1 NNKGFVT
8 MVSKRK
14 LSKVDASEE
23 SFKTDLPSRCLE
35 IKKSRISDK
44 ENASAFYGLED
55 EGVFE
60 ELLRTSGIVLKAG
73 EGQNEIAVDQ
83 MAFQKKLCLALEKH
97 PTYPAVVKQFI
108 SGLESHIK
116 DRNQFKNCLLPCTPV
131 RTEGSRN
138 LVHSYCESLI
148 KLLLGIKILQ
158 PAVITLLL
166 EKIPEFFF
174 DIVGTFGTN
183 FPRLIVNQFKWLDR
197 LLDSQDLVRKLMQMV
212 SVSPV
217 PIQHDIIT
225 SLPEILEDS
234 QQSEVAR
241 ELSCLLKQ
249 GRRLT
254 VPVLDALSRLDL
266 DAELVAEVR
275 QSAMT
280 IVPSV
285 KLEDLP
291 VVVKFILQN
300 VKAADAVEV
309 ISDLRKSLDLS
320 SCVLPLQIHSSQKK
334 IKSQVQASSSLSQV
348 TTSQNCVKLL
358 FDVIKLAV
366 RFQKDV
372 SEAWIKAIE
381 NSTSVSDH
389 KVLDLIVL
397 LLIHSTNTRNRK
409 QTEKVL
415 RSKIR
420 LGCMPEQLMQNAFQ
434 NHSTVI
440 KDFFPSILA
449 LAQTFLHSAHPAVVS
464 FGSCM
469 YKQAF
474 AAFDSYC
481 QQEVVAALVTHVCSG
496 AETELDISLDVL
508 TDLVVLHTSLLMRYA
523 TFVKTILDS
532 TQKLNPCQIRK
543 LFYILSTL
551 AFSQKQ
557 EGSYIQDDMHMVI
570 RKWLSSTVP
579 NHKQMGI
586 IGAVSMI
593 GSVALKSFWRENLV
607 CVMGFASLESCAT
620 TARLSIASRNEG
632 DAASLERPELNSE
645 RDGQLSTLL
654 DLVGFCC
661 EQTPEVL
668 ALYYDEF
675 ASLIEKQKGNL
686 DLKLLDEF
694 GKSLVEDFPSDFVVD
709 LSPTVHGSFLF
720 PVKSLY
726 NLDEDQSQ
734 EAIAIN
740 LLPLVS
746 QSELGKVTAEASN
759 QSKRAVSPLCLSPC
773 FRLLRLYTA
782 EQNSG
787 SLEEID
793 ALLGCPL
800 YLTDLEAE
808 GKLDS
813 LSKQER
819 EFLCSLL
826 FYALNWF
833 REIVNAFCQ
842 QEDAEMKGKVLIRL
856 QNITELQNVLGKCLA
871 ATPGYVP
878 PPAAFDSE
886 APEAVPSINA
896 AGPARKR
903 SGRKKKADSSKAGS
917 ADRSQAEDS
926 SEGNQPDTELSELD
940 KTAADREAGNPLA
953 QLQSYRPYFRELDLE
968 VFTVLHCGLLT
979 KSVLD
984 TEMHTEAREVVQLGP
999 AELCFLLDDL
1009 CWKLEHVLPSGST
1022 RRVPFLKARTA
1033 AGYGSR
1039 PGLRQSTSGASRP
1052 LLRRPGSFHLLVK
1065 WKCDTQLCA
1074 RAALALSK
1082 ERGNKDVGFSHL
1094 CQRSPKEV
1102 AMCVIDL
1109 LKPLCKHMENMHNY
1123 FQAAVQNQGAEDEPG
1138 VNIQEH
1144 QLMSSCYQ
1152 LLLLTFRSLFAWN
1165 GFSQHENTDLL
1176 RSALQVLADR
1186 LKPGETEFLLLEELI
1201 SESFQYL
1208 LNFQQS
1214 VPSFHCAHI
1223 LTQLLI
1229 AIAEKP
1235 MSGWKKEKMAS
1246 LAKQFLCQSWVK
1258 PSGDQEKGSQ
1268 FNSALHT
1275 LLCVYLEHTDNILKA
1290 IEEISSVGV
1299 PELMNSAKD
1308 GCSST
1313 YPTLSRQTFPV
1324 FFRVMMAQL
1333 ESSVKSI
1340 PAGKPSDSS
1349 EVQLEK
1355 LLRWNI
1361 AVRNF
1366 HILINLVK
1374 VFDSRPV
1381 LSICLKYGRLFVE
1394 AFLKL
1399 AMPLLDHSFK
1409 KHTDDVQSLLKT
1421 LQMSTRQLH
1430 HMCGHS
1436 KIHQDIGLTNH
1447 VPLLKKSL
1455 EQFVYRVK
1463 AMLAFNHC
1471 QEAFWVGILKN
1482 RDLQGEEILTQ
1493 ASEERGSDEDS
1504 AEGPAEEVAQGLRL
1518 WRAGRGGAGVQRRG

>member
-1 NNKGFVT
+1 

-14 LSKVDASEE
+14 LSKADGSEE
-23 SFKTDLPSRCLE
+23 SCKTDLPSRCLE
-35 IKKSRISDK
+35 TKKSRISDK
-44 ENASAFYGLED
+44 ENASAFCGLEN

-97 PTYPAVVKQFI
+97 PTYPAVVEQFI

-116 DRNQFKNCLLPCTPV
+116 DRNQFKNCLLPCTPA

-158 PAVITLLL
+158 PGVITLLL

-197 LLDSQDLVRKLMQMV
+197 LLDSQDLVKKLMQMV

-254 VPVLDALSRLDL
+254 VPILDALSRLDL

-275 QSAMT
+275 QSAMA

-309 ISDLRKSLDLS
+309 ISDLRQSLDLS

-409 QTEKVL
+409 QAEKVL

-420 LGCMPEQLMQNAFQ
+420 LGCMPEQLLQNAFQ

-481 QQEVVAALVTHVCSG
+481 QQEVVTALVTHVCVGSE
-496 AETELDISLDVL
+496 AELDISLDVL
-508 TDLVVLHTSLLMRYA
+508 TDLVVQHTSLLMRYA

-593 GSVALKSFWRENLV
+593 GSVALKR
-607 CVMGFASLESCAT
+607 T
-620 TARLSIASRNEG
+620 EG
-632 DAASLERPELNSE
+632 DAASQERPELNSE

-654 DLVGFCC
+654 ELVGFCC

-686 DLKLLDEF
+686 DLQLLDEF

-746 QSELGKVTAEASN
+746 QSELGKVTDGASN
-759 QSKRAVSPLCLSPC
+759 QSKRAVSPMCLSPC

-787 SLEEID
+787 
-793 ALLGCPL
+793 
-800 YLTDLEAE
+800 
-808 GKLDS
+808 
-813 LSKQER
+813 
-819 EFLCSLL
+819 
-826 FYALNWF
+826 
-833 REIVNAFCQ
+833 
-842 QEDAEMKGKVLIRL
+842 
-856 QNITELQNVLGKCLA
+856 
-871 ATPGYVP
+871 
-878 PPAAFDSE
+878 
-886 APEAVPSINA
+886 
-896 AGPARKR
+896 
-903 SGRKKKADSSKAGS
+903 
-917 ADRSQAEDS
+917 
-926 SEGNQPDTELSELD
+926 
-940 KTAADREAGNPLA
+940 
-953 QLQSYRPYFRELDLE
+953 
-968 VFTVLHCGLLT
+968 
-979 KSVLD
+979 
-984 TEMHTEAREVVQLGP
+984 
-999 AELCFLLDDL
+999 
-1009 CWKLEHVLPSGST
+1009 
-1022 RRVPFLKARTA
+1022 
-1033 AGYGSR
+1033 
-1039 PGLRQSTSGASRP
+1039 
-1052 LLRRPGSFHLLVK
+1052 
-1065 WKCDTQLCA
+1065 
-1074 RAALALSK
+1074 
-1082 ERGNKDVGFSHL
+1082 
-1094 CQRSPKEV
+1094 
-1102 AMCVIDL
+1102 
-1109 LKPLCKHMENMHNY
+1109 
-1123 FQAAVQNQGAEDEPG
+1123 
-1138 VNIQEH
+1138 
-1144 QLMSSCYQ
+1144 
-1152 LLLLTFRSLFAWN
+1152 
-1165 GFSQHENTDLL
+1165 
-1176 RSALQVLADR
+1176 
-1186 LKPGETEFLLLEELI
+1186 
-1201 SESFQYL
+1201 
-1208 LNFQQS
+1208 
-1214 VPSFHCAHI
+1214 
-1223 LTQLLI
+1223 
-1229 AIAEKP
+1229 
-1235 MSGWKKEKMAS
+1235 
-1246 LAKQFLCQSWVK
+1246 
-1258 PSGDQEKGSQ
+1258 
-1268 FNSALHT
+1268 
-1275 LLCVYLEHTDNILKA
+1275 
-1290 IEEISSVGV
+1290 
-1299 PELMNSAKD
+1299 
-1308 GCSST
+1308 
-1313 YPTLSRQTFPV
+1313 
-1324 FFRVMMAQL
+1324 
-1333 ESSVKSI
+1333 
-1340 PAGKPSDSS
+1340 
-1349 EVQLEK
+1349 
-1355 LLRWNI
+1355 
-1361 AVRNF
+1361 
-1366 HILINLVK
+1366 
-1374 VFDSRPV
+1374 
-1381 LSICLKYGRLFVE
+1381 
-1394 AFLKL
+1394 
-1399 AMPLLDHSFK
+1399 
-1409 KHTDDVQSLLKT
+1409 
-1421 LQMSTRQLH
+1421 
-1430 HMCGHS
+1430 
-1436 KIHQDIGLTNH
+1436 
-1447 VPLLKKSL
+1447 
-1455 EQFVYRVK
+1455 
-1463 AMLAFNHC
+1463 
-1471 QEAFWVGILKN
+1471 
-1482 RDLQGEEILTQ
+1482 
-1493 ASEERGSDEDS
+1493 
-1504 AEGPAEEVAQGLRL
+1504 
-1518 WRAGRGGAGVQRRG
+1518 

>member
-1 NNKGFVT
+1 

-14 LSKVDASEE
+14 LSKADASGENCQ
-23 SFKTDLPSRCLE
+23 TDLPSRCSE
-35 IKKSRISDK
+35 TKKSRISEK
-44 ENASAFYGLED
+44 EKASALSGVEN

-83 MAFQKKLCLALEKH
+83 MAFQKKLGLALEKH
-97 PTYPAVVKQFI
+97 PAYPGVVKQFI

-116 DRNQFKNCLLPCTPV
+116 DRNQFKNCLLPCTPIW
-131 RTEGSRN
+131 TEGLRT
-138 LVHSYCESLI
+138 LTHSYCESLI

-197 LLDSQDLVRKLMQMV
+197 LLDSQDLVKKLMQMV

-225 SLPEILEDS
+225 SLPEIVEDS
-234 QQSEVAR
+234 QKSEVAR

-254 VPVLDALSRLDL
+254 VPILDALSRLDL
-266 DAELVAEVR
+266 DADLLAEVR

-291 VVVKFILQN
+291 VVVKFILHN

-320 SCVLPLQIHSSQKK
+320 SCVLPLQIPGSQKK
-334 IKSQVQASSSLSQV
+334 LKSQVQASSSMSQE
-348 TTSQNCVKLL
+348 TISQNCVKLL

-366 RFQKDV
+366 KFQKDV

-397 LLIHSTNTRNRK
+397 LLIHSTNTKNRK

-420 LGCMPEQLMQNAFQ
+420 LGCVPEQMMQNAFQ
-434 NHSTVI
+434 NHSMVI

-449 LAQTFLHSAHPAVVS
+449 LAQTFLHSAQPAIVS

-481 QQEVVAALVTHVCSG
+481 QQEVVTALMTHVCSG
-496 AETELDISLDVL
+496 NETELDISLDVL
-508 TDLVVLHTSLLMRYA
+508 TDLVMLHTSLLMRYT

-551 AFSQKQ
+551 AFSQRQ
-557 EGSYIQDDMHMVI
+557 EGSYIQDDMHMMI

-586 IGAVSMI
+586 IGAVAMI
-593 GSVALKSFWRENLV
+593 GSVALK
-607 CVMGFASLESCAT
+607 
-620 TARLSIASRNEG
+620 RNEG
-632 DAASLERPELNSE
+632 DGSSLERPELNSE

-661 EQTPEVL
+661 KQTPEVL
-668 ALYYDEF
+668 ALYYDEL
-675 ASLIEKQKGNL
+675 AGLIEKQRGNL
-686 DLKLLDEF
+686 DLQLLDEF
-694 GKSLVEDFPSDFVVD
+694 GNSLVEDFPTDFVVD
-709 LSPTVHGSFLF
+709 LSPTVDGSFLF

-726 NLDEDQSQ
+726 NLDEDESQ
-734 EAIAIN
+734 GAIAIN

-746 QSELGKVTAEASN
+746 QSELGRVTDGMSN
-759 QSKRAVSPLCLSPC
+759 QSKRVVSPMCLSPC
-773 FRLLRLYTA
+773 FRLLRLYTG

-800 YLTDLEAE
+800 YLTDLEVE

-833 REIVNAFCQ
+833 REVVNAFCQ
-842 QEDAEMKGKVLIRL
+842 QQDAEMKGKVLTRL

-878 PPAAFDSE
+878 PPATFDSE
-886 APEAVPSINA
+886 ALEAVPSINA
-896 AGPARKR
+896 AGPVRKR
-903 SGRKKKADSSKAGS
+903 NGRKKKTDGSKASS
-917 ADRSQAEDS
+917 ADRSQADDS
-926 SEGNQPDTELSELD
+926 SEGNQPDTELSELE
-940 KTAADREAGNPLA
+940 KAAAEREAGNPLV

-1009 CWKLEHVLPSGST
+1009 CWKLEHVLTLGST
-1022 RRVPFLKARTA
+1022 RRVPF
-1033 AGYGSR
+1033 
-1039 PGLRQSTSGASRP
+1039 P
-1052 LLRRPGSFHLLVK
+1052 
-1065 WKCDTQLCA
+1065 
-1074 RAALALSK
+1074 K
-1082 ERGNKDVGFSHL
+1082 ERGYKDIGFSHL

-1102 AMCVIDL
+1102 AMCVIKL
-1109 LKPLCKHMENMHNY
+1109 LKPLCNHMENMHNY
-1123 FQAAVQNQGAEDEPG
+1123 FQAVVIQNRGVEDDSG
-1138 VNIQEH
+1138 VNTQEH

-1152 LLLLTFRSLFAWN
+1152 QLLLTFRSLFAWN

-1186 LKPGETEFLLLEELI
+1186 LKPGETEFLPLEELI
-1201 SESFQYL
+1201 SESFHYL

-1214 VPSFHCAHI
+1214 VPSFYCAFI

-1229 AIAEKP
+1229 AVAEKP
-1235 MSGWKKEKMAS
+1235 MAGWKKEKMAS
-1246 LAKQFLCQSWVK
+1246 LSKQFLCQSWVK
-1258 PSGDQEKGSQ
+1258 PSGDREKGSQ

-1299 PELMNSAKD
+1299 PELINSAKD

-1349 EVQLEK
+1349 EAQLEK
-1355 LLRWNI
+1355 LLQWNI

-1366 HILINLVK
+1366 HILVNLVK

-1381 LSICLKYGRLFVE
+1381 LSTCLKYGRFFVE

-1399 AMPLLDHSFK
+1399 AMPLLDYSFK
-1409 KHTDDVQSLLKT
+1409 KHRDDVQSLLKT
-1421 LQMSTRQLH
+1421 LQLSTRQLH

-1436 KIHQDIGLTNH
+1436 KIHQDIALTNH
-1447 VPLLKKSL
+1447 VPLLRKSL

-1463 AMLAFNHC
+1463 AMLVFNHC

-1482 RDLQGEEILTQ
+1482 RDLQGEEILSQ
-1493 ASEERGSDEDS
+1493 ASEERDSGEEDS
-1504 AEGPAEEVAQGLRL
+1504 ADSPAEEPSGS
-1518 WRAGRGGAGVQRRG
+1518 GTDGSDGDGAAEPGFSAADP

>member
-1 NNKGFVT
+1 

-14 LSKVDASEE
+14 LSKADASGE
-23 SFKTDLPSRCLE
+23 SCKTDLASRCSE
-35 IKKSRISDK
+35 TKKSRISDK
-44 ENASAFYGLED
+44 EKSSAHGGVEN

-60 ELLRTSGIVLKAG
+60 ELLRTSGIILKAG

-97 PTYPAVVKQFI
+97 PTYPGVVKQFI

-116 DRNQFKNCLLPCTPV
+116 DRNQFKNCLLPCTPI
-131 RTEGSRN
+131 RTEGSRT

-254 VPVLDALSRLDL
+254 VPILDALSRLDL
-266 DAELVAEVR
+266 DAGLLAEVR

-291 VVVKFILQN
+291 VVVKFILHN

-320 SCVLPLQIHSSQKK
+320 SCVLPLQILGSQKK
-334 IKSQVQASSSLSQV
+334 LKSQVQASSSMSQV

-397 LLIHSTNTRNRK
+397 LLIHSTNTKNRK

-434 NHSTVI
+434 NHSLVI

-449 LAQTFLHSAHPAVVS
+449 LAQTFLHSAHPAIVS

-481 QQEVVAALVTHVCSG
+481 QQEVVTALVTHVCSG
-496 AETELDISLDVL
+496 NETELDISLDVL
-508 TDLVVLHTSLLMRYA
+508 TDLVILHTSLLMRYA

-551 AFSQKQ
+551 AFSQRQ

-586 IGAVSMI
+586 IGAVTMI
-593 GSVALKSFWRENLV
+593 GSVALK
-607 CVMGFASLESCAT
+607 
-620 TARLSIASRNEG
+620 RNEG
-632 DAASLERPELNSE
+632 DGSSLERPELNSE

-661 EQTPEVL
+661 EQKPEVL
-668 ALYYDEF
+668 ALYYDEL

-686 DLKLLDEF
+686 DLQLLDEF

-709 LSPTVHGSFLF
+709 LSPTVDGSFLF

-726 NLDEDQSQ
+726 NLDEDESQ
-734 EAIAIN
+734 GAIAIN

-746 QSELGKVTAEASN
+746 QSELGRVTDGMGN
-759 QSKRAVSPLCLSPC
+759 QSKRVVSPICLSPC
-773 FRLLRLYTA
+773 FRLLRLYTG

-800 YLTDLEAE
+800 YLTDLEVE

-833 REIVNAFCQ
+833 REVVNAFCQ
-842 QEDAEMKGKVLIRL
+842 QQDAEMKGKVLTRL

-878 PPAAFDSE
+878 PPATFDSE
-886 APEAVPSINA
+886 ALEAVLSINA
-896 AGPARKR
+896 VGPVRKR
-903 SGRKKKADSSKAGS
+903 NGRKKKSDGSKAGS
-917 ADRSQAEDS
+917 ADRSQADDS
-926 SEGNQPDTELSELD
+926 SEGNQPDIELSELE
-940 KTAADREAGNPLA
+940 KTAAEREAGNPLA

-1009 CWKLEHVLPSGST
+1009 CWKLEHVLTPGST
-1022 RRVPFLKARTA
+1022 RRVPFPKASTA
-1033 AGYGSR
+1033 A
-1039 PGLRQSTSGASRP
+1039 AN
-1052 LLRRPGSFHLLVK
+1052 
-1065 WKCDTQLCA
+1065 
-1074 RAALALSK
+1074 
-1082 ERGNKDVGFSHL
+1082 ERGYKDIGFSHL

-1102 AMCVIDL
+1102 AMSVVKL
-1109 LKPLCKHMENMHNY
+1109 LKPLCNHMENMHNY
-1123 FQAAVQNQGAEDEPG
+1123 FQVMVTQNRDVEDEPG

-1152 LLLLTFRSLFAWN
+1152 QLLLTFRSLFAWN

-1201 SESFQYL
+1201 SESFHYL

-1214 VPSFHCAHI
+1214 VPSFHCAFI

-1235 MSGWKKEKMAS
+1235 MAGWKKEKMAS

-1258 PSGDQEKGSQ
+1258 PSGDREKGSQ

-1299 PELMNSAKD
+1299 PELINSAKD

-1333 ESSVKSI
+1333 ESSMKSI

-1366 HILINLVK
+1366 HILVNLVK

-1394 AFLKL
+1394 VFLKL
-1399 AMPLLDHSFK
+1399 AMPLLDYSFK
-1409 KHTDDVQSLLKT
+1409 KHRDDVQSLLKT
-1421 LQMSTRQLH
+1421 LQLSTRQLH

-1436 KIHQDIGLTNH
+1436 KIRQDIGLTNH

-1482 RDLQGEEILTQ
+1482 RDLQ
-1493 ASEERGSDEDS
+1493 
-1504 AEGPAEEVAQGLRL
+1504 
-1518 WRAGRGGAGVQRRG
+1518 

>member
-1 NNKGFVT
+1 
-8 MVSKRK
+8 MISKRK
-14 LSKVDASEE
+14 LSKPDVPGE
-23 SFKTDLPSRCLE
+23 SCKTDLPSRCSE
-35 IKKSRISDK
+35 TKKSRISDK
-44 ENASAFYGLED
+44 EKASAHGGVEN

-73 EGQNEIAVDQ
+73 EGQNEIAVDH
-83 MAFQKKLCLALEKH
+83 MAFQKNLCLALEKH
-97 PTYPAVVKQFI
+97 PTYPGIVKQFI

-116 DRNQFKNCLLPCTPV
+116 DRNQFKNCLLPCAPI
-131 RTEGSRN
+131 RTEGSRT

-148 KLLLGIKILQ
+148 KLLLGIEILQ

-174 DIVGTFGTN
+174 DVVGTFGTN
-183 FPRLIVNQFKWLDR
+183 FPWLIVNQFKWLDR
-197 LLDSQDLVRKLMQMV
+197 LLDSQDLVKKLMQMV

-234 QQSEVAR
+234 QQSEVAK

-254 VPVLDALSRLDL
+254 APILDALSRLDL
-266 DAELVAEVR
+266 DAVLLAEVR

-291 VVVKFILQN
+291 VVVKFILQT
-300 VKAADAVEV
+300 VKAAEAVEV

-320 SCVLPLQIHSSQKK
+320 SCVLPLQILGSQKK
-334 IKSQVQASSSLSQV
+334 LKSQVQASSSMSQV

-358 FDVIKLAV
+358 FDVIKLAM

-397 LLIHSTNTRNRK
+397 LLIHSTNTKNRK
-409 QTEKVL
+409 QTEKIL

-420 LGCMPEQLMQNAFQ
+420 LGCMPEQLLQNAFQ
-434 NHSTVI
+434 NHSMVI

-449 LAQTFLHSAHPAVVS
+449 LAQTFLHSAHPAIVS

-481 QQEVVAALVTHVCSG
+481 QQEVVTALVTHVCSG
-496 AETELDISLDVL
+496 NETELDISLDVL

-523 TFVKTILDS
+523 TFVKTILDF

-543 LFYILSTL
+543 LFNILSTL
-551 AFSQKQ
+551 AFSQRQ

-570 RKWLSSTVP
+570 RKWLSSTAP

-586 IGAVSMI
+586 IGAVTMI
-593 GSVALKSFWRENLV
+593 GSVALK
-607 CVMGFASLESCAT
+607 
-620 TARLSIASRNEG
+620 RNER
-632 DAASLERPELNSE
+632 DDSSLERPDMNSE
-645 RDGQLSTLL
+645 CDGQLSTLL

-668 ALYYDEF
+668 ALYYDEL

-686 DLKLLDEF
+686 DLQLLEEF
-694 GKSLVEDFPSDFVVD
+694 GKSLVEHFPSDFVVD
-709 LSPTVHGSFLF
+709 LNPIMDGSFLL

-726 NLDEDQSQ
+726 NLDEDESQ
-734 EAIAIN
+734 GAIAIN
-740 LLPLVS
+740 LLPLLS
-746 QSELGKVTAEASN
+746 QSELGSLTGGTSN
-759 QSKRAVSPLCLSPC
+759 QNKRVVSPICLSPC
-773 FRLLRLYTA
+773 FRLLRLYTG

-800 YLTDLEAE
+800 YLTDLEVE

-826 FYALNWF
+826 FFALNWF
-833 REIVNAFCQ
+833 REVVNAFCQ
-842 QEDAEMKGKVLIRL
+842 QQDAEMKGKVLIRL
-856 QNITELQNVLGKCLA
+856 QNITELQTVLGKCLA

-878 PPAAFDSE
+878 PPASFDSE
-886 APEAVPSINA
+886 APEAVPSINTVGA
-896 AGPARKR
+896 VRKR
-903 SGRKKKADSSKAGS
+903 NGRKRKADSSKAGS
-917 ADRSQAEDS
+917 ADRSQADDS
-926 SEGNQPDTELSELD
+926 SEGNQPDTELSELE
-940 KTAADREAGNPLA
+940 KTAAEREAGNPLA

-999 AELCFLLDDL
+999 AELGFLLDDL
-1009 CWKLEHVLPSGST
+1009 CWKLEHVLSPVST
-1022 RRVPFLKARTA
+1022 RRVPF
-1033 AGYGSR
+1033 
-1039 PGLRQSTSGASRP
+1039 P
-1052 LLRRPGSFHLLVK
+1052 
-1065 WKCDTQLCA
+1065 
-1074 RAALALSK
+1074 K
-1082 ERGNKDVGFSHL
+1082 ERGYRNIGFSHL

-1102 AMCVIDL
+1102 AACVVKL
-1109 LKPLCKHMENMHNY
+1109 LKPLCNHMENMHNY
-1123 FQAAVQNQGAEDEPG
+1123 FQAVVQNRG
-1138 VNIQEH
+1138 VEGDPEVDIQEH

-1152 LLLLTFRSLFAWN
+1152 QLLLTFRSLFAWN
-1165 GFSQHENTDLL
+1165 GFSQHENTDLQ
-1176 RSALQVLADR
+1176 RSALQVLAER

-1214 VPSFHCAHI
+1214 VPSFHCAFI

-1229 AIAEKP
+1229 AVAEKP
-1235 MSGWKKEKMAS
+1235 MAGWKKEKMAS

-1258 PSGDQEKGSQ
+1258 PSGDREKGSQ

-1299 PELMNSAKD
+1299 PELINSPKD

-1313 YPTLSRQTFPV
+1313 FPTLSRQTFPV

-1340 PAGKPSDSS
+1340 PAGKPSDSR

-1366 HILINLVK
+1366 HILVNLVK
-1374 VFDSRPV
+1374 VFDSRPI

-1399 AMPLLDHSFK
+1399 AMPLLDYSFK
-1409 KHTDDVQSLLKT
+1409 KHRDDAQSLLKT
-1421 LQMSTRQLH
+1421 LQLSTRQLH

-1493 ASEERGSDEDS
+1493 ASEARDSEEEEDS
-1504 AEGPAEEVAQGLRL
+1504 AESPAE
-1518 WRAGRGGAGVQRRG
+1518 

>member
-1 NNKGFVT
+1 

-14 LSKVDASEE
+14 LSKGEASEE
-23 SFKTDLPSRCLE
+23 SCKTDLAKT
-35 IKKSRISDK
+35 KKSRIYDK
-44 ENASAFYGLED
+44 ENVSAHFGVEG

-116 DRNQFKNCLLPCTPV
+116 DRNQFKNCLLPCAPI

-174 DIVGTFGTN
+174 DVVGTFGTN

-197 LLDSQDLVRKLMQMV
+197 LLDSQDLIKKLMQMI

-241 ELSCLLKQ
+241 ELSGLLKQ

-254 VPVLDALSRLDL
+254 VPILDALSRLDL
-266 DAELVAEVR
+266 DAGLLAEVR
-275 QSAMT
+275 QSAMA

-309 ISDLRKSLDLS
+309 ISDLRKNLDLS
-320 SCVLPLQIHSSQKK
+320 SCVLPLQILSSQKK
-334 IKSQVQASSSLSQV
+334 IKSQVQASSSTSQV

-397 LLIHSTNTRNRK
+397 LLIHSTNTKNRK

-420 LGCMPEQLMQNAFQ
+420 LGCIPEQLMQNAFQ

-449 LAQTFLHSAHPAVVS
+449 LAQAFLHSAHPAIVS

-481 QQEVVAALVTHVCSG
+481 QQEVVTALVTHVCSG
-496 AETELDISLDVL
+496 SETELDISLEVL

-523 TFVKTILDS
+523 AFVKAILDS

-551 AFSQKQ
+551 AFSQRQ

-586 IGAVSMI
+586 IGAVTMI
-593 GSVALKSFWRENLV
+593 GSVALKR
-607 CVMGFASLESCAT
+607 T
-620 TARLSIASRNEG
+620 EG
-632 DAASLERPELNSE
+632 DGSLERPELNSE

-661 EQTPEVL
+661 EQRPEVL
-668 ALYYDEF
+668 ALYYDEL
-675 ASLIEKQKGNL
+675 ANLIEKQKGNL
-686 DLKLLDEF
+686 DLQLLDEF

-709 LSPTVHGSFLF
+709 LNPTVDGSFLF
-720 PVKSLY
+720 PVKPLY

-746 QSELGKVTAEASN
+746 QSELGRVTGGVSS
-759 QSKRAVSPLCLSPC
+759 QSKRAVSPICLSPC

-800 YLTDLEAE
+800 YLTDLEVE

-833 REIVNAFCQ
+833 REVVNAFCQ
-842 QEDAEMKGKVLIRL
+842 QQDAEMKGKVLTRL

-878 PPAAFDSE
+878 PPATFDSE
-886 APEAVPSINA
+886 APEAAPSVNA

-903 SGRKKKADSSKAGS
+903 SGRKKKADGSKASS
-917 ADRSQAEDS
+917 ADRSQVDDS
-926 SEGNQPDTELSELD
+926 SEGNQLDTELSELE
-940 KTAADREAGNPLA
+940 KSAADREAGNPLA

-1022 RRVPFLKARTA
+1022 RRVPF
-1033 AGYGSR
+1033 
-1039 PGLRQSTSGASRP
+1039 P
-1052 LLRRPGSFHLLVK
+1052 
-1065 WKCDTQLCA
+1065 
-1074 RAALALSK
+1074 K
-1082 ERGNKDVGFSHL
+1082 ERGYKDIGFSHL

-1102 AMCVIDL
+1102 AMCVVDL

-1123 FQAAVQNQGAEDEPG
+1123 FQTIAQNQGAEDELG

-1152 LLLLTFRSLFAWN
+1152 QLFLTFRSLFAWN

-1214 VPSFHCAHI
+1214 VPSFQCAHI

-1235 MSGWKKEKMAS
+1235 MAGWKREKMAS

-1258 PSGDQEKGSQ
+1258 PSGDRETGSQ

-1299 PELMNSAKD
+1299 SELMDSAKD

-1313 YPTLSRQTFPV
+1313 YPTLSRHTFPV

-1381 LSICLKYGRLFVE
+1381 LSICLKYGRQFVE

-1409 KHTDDVQSLLKT
+1409 KHRDDVQSLLKT
-1421 LQMSTRQLH
+1421 LQLSTRQLH

-1493 ASEERGSDEDS
+1493 ASEERDSDEGSEDS
-1504 AEGPAEEVAQGLRL
+1504 AAGPAEEEPSGSGTDTEADTDTEGS
-1518 WRAGRGGAGVQRRG
+1518 AGRGGAGPARP

>member
-1 NNKGFVT
+1 

-14 LSKVDASEE
+14 LSKADAPGENC
-23 SFKTDLPSRCLE
+23 KTDLPSRCPE
-35 IKKSRISDK
+35 TKKSRISDEEK
-44 ENASAFYGLED
+44 AAAHGGVEN

-60 ELLRTSGIVLKAG
+60 ELLRTSGIVLKVG

-97 PTYPAVVKQFI
+97 PTYPGVVKQFI

-116 DRNQFKNCLLPCTPV
+116 ERNQFKNCLLPCTPL
-131 RTEGSRN
+131 RTEGLRT

-174 DIVGTFGTN
+174 DTVGTFGTN
-183 FPRLIVNQFKWLDR
+183 FPRLIINQFKWLDK

-234 QQSEVAR
+234 QQSDVAR

-254 VPVLDALSRLDL
+254 VPILDALSRLDL
-266 DAELVAEVR
+266 DAGLLAEVR
-275 QSAMT
+275 QSALT

-291 VVVKFILQN
+291 VVVKFILHN

-320 SCVLPLQIHSSQKK
+320 SCVLPLQILGSQKK
-334 IKSQVQASSSLSQV
+334 LKSQVQASSSMSQV

-381 NSTSVSDH
+381 NSTSAADH

-397 LLIHSTNTRNRK
+397 LLIHSTNTKNRK
-409 QTEKVL
+409 QTEKLL

-434 NHSTVI
+434 NHSAVI

-449 LAQTFLHSAHPAVVS
+449 LAQTFLHSTHPAIVS

-481 QQEVVAALVTHVCSG
+481 QQEVVTALVTHVCSG
-496 AETELDISLDVL
+496 NESELDISLDVL
-508 TDLVVLHTSLLMRYA
+508 TDLVMVHTSLLMRYA

-551 AFSQKQ
+551 AFSQRQ

-586 IGAVSMI
+586 IGAVTMI
-593 GSVALKSFWRENLV
+593 GSVALK
-607 CVMGFASLESCAT
+607 
-620 TARLSIASRNEG
+620 RNEG
-632 DAASLERPELNSE
+632 DAGSLERPELNSE

-661 EQTPEVL
+661 EQTPEAL
-668 ALYYDEF
+668 ALYYDEL

-686 DLKLLDEF
+686 DLQLLEEF
-694 GKSLVEDFPSDFVVD
+694 GKSLVEDFPNDFVVD
-709 LSPTVHGSFLF
+709 LSPTVDGSFLF

-726 NLDEDQSQ
+726 NLDEDESQ
-734 EAIAIN
+734 GAIAIN

-746 QSELGKVTAEASN
+746 QSELGRVTDGMSN
-759 QSKRAVSPLCLSPC
+759 QSKRVVSPICLSPC
-773 FRLLRLYTA
+773 FRLLRLYTG
-782 EQNSG
+782 EQNCG

-800 YLTDLEAE
+800 YLTDLQVE

-813 LSKQER
+813 LSKRER

-833 REIVNAFCQ
+833 REVVNAFCEQ
-842 QEDAEMKGKVLIRL
+842 QDAEMKGKVLTRL

-878 PPAAFDSE
+878 PPATFDSE
-886 APEAVPSINA
+886 ALEAVPSVNA
-896 AGPARKR
+896 AGPVKKR
-903 SGRKKKADSSKAGS
+903 NGKKKKADGSKAGS
-917 ADRSQAEDS
+917 ADRSQADDS
-926 SEGNQPDTELSELD
+926 SEGNQPDTELSELE
-940 KTAADREAGNPLA
+940 KTAAEREAGNPLA

-1009 CWKLEHVLPSGST
+1009 CWKLEHVLAPGSS
-1022 RRVPFLKARTA
+1022 RRVPFPKAS
-1033 AGYGSR
+1033 Y
-1039 PGLRQSTSGASRP
+1039 
-1052 LLRRPGSFHLLVK
+1052 
-1065 WKCDTQLCA
+1065 
-1074 RAALALSK
+1074 
-1082 ERGNKDVGFSHL
+1082 KDIGFSHL

-1102 AMCVIDL
+1102 VMFVVKL
-1109 LKPLCKHMENMHNY
+1109 LRPLCTHMENMHNY
-1123 FQAAVQNQGAEDEPG
+1123 FQAVTQNQGVEDDPG

-1152 LLLLTFRSLFAWN
+1152 QLLLTFRSLFAWN

-1186 LKPGETEFLLLEELI
+1186 LKPGETEFLPLEELI
-1201 SESFQYL
+1201 SESFDYL

-1214 VPSFHCAHI
+1214 VPSFHCAFI

-1235 MSGWKKEKMAS
+1235 MAGRKKEKMAS

-1258 PSGDQEKGSQ
+1258 TSGDREKGSQ

-1275 LLCVYLEHTDNILKA
+1275 LLCVYLEHAGNILKA
-1290 IEEISSVGV
+1290 IEEIASVGV
-1299 PELMNSAKD
+1299 PELINSAKD

-1313 YPTLSRQTFPV
+1313 YPTLNRQTFPV

-1340 PAGKPSDSS
+1340 PAGKPTDSS

-1355 LLRWNI
+1355 LLWWNI

-1366 HILINLVK
+1366 HILVNLVK

-1399 AMPLLDHSFK
+1399 AMPLLDYSFK
-1409 KHTDDVQSLLKT
+1409 KHRDDVQSLLKT
-1421 LQMSTRQLH
+1421 LQLSTRQLH

-1436 KIHQDIGLTNH
+1436 KIRQDIGLTNH

-1482 RDLQGEEILTQ
+1482 RDLQ
-1493 ASEERGSDEDS
+1493 
-1504 AEGPAEEVAQGLRL
+1504 
-1518 WRAGRGGAGVQRRG
+1518 

>member
-1 NNKGFVT
+1 

-23 SFKTDLPSRCLE
+23 SCKTGLPSRCLE
-35 IKKSRISDK
+35 TKKSRGSDK
-44 ENASAFYGLED
+44 ENASAFCGLEN

-60 ELLRTSGIVLKAG
+60 ELLRTSGLVLKAG

-83 MAFQKKLCLALEKH
+83 IAFQKKLCLALEKH

-183 FPRLIVNQFKWLDR
+183 FPRLIINQFKWLDR

-254 VPVLDALSRLDL
+254 VPILDALSRLDL

-320 SCVLPLQIHSSQKK
+320 SCVLPLQIHSSQK

-481 QQEVVAALVTHVCSG
+481 QQEVVSALVTHVCSG
-496 AETELDISLDVL
+496 SETELDISLDVL

-551 AFSQKQ
+551 AFGQKQ

-593 GSVALKSFWRENLV
+593 GSVALKRTEGKSLNWIHLPYPFLHCFLSF
-607 CVMGFASLESCAT
+607 
-620 TARLSIASRNEG
+620 
-632 DAASLERPELNSE
+632 
-645 RDGQLSTLL
+645 QLSTLL

-686 DLKLLDEF
+686 DLQLLDEF

-709 LSPTVHGSFLF
+709 LSPSVHGSFLF

-734 EAIAIN
+734 DAIAIN

-746 QSELGKVTAEASN
+746 QSELGRVTAGASN

-800 YLTDLEAE
+800 YLTDLEVE

-833 REIVNAFCQ
+833 REVVNAFCQ
-842 QEDAEMKGKVLIRL
+842 QQDAEMKGKVLTRL

-878 PPAAFDSE
+878 PPATFDSE

-903 SGRKKKADSSKAGS
+903 GRKKKADGSKAGS

-940 KTAADREAGNPLA
+940 KSAADREAGNPLA

-1022 RRVPFLKARTA
+1022 RRVPFAKARAA
-1033 AGYGSR
+1033 AGYG
-1039 PGLRQSTSGASRP
+1039 
-1052 LLRRPGSFHLLVK
+1052 
-1065 WKCDTQLCA
+1065 
-1074 RAALALSK
+1074 
-1082 ERGNKDVGFSHL
+1082 GNKDIGFSHL

-1102 AMCVIDL
+1102 AICVVDL

-1123 FQAAVQNQGAEDEPG
+1123 FQTAVQNQGAEDEPG
-1138 VNIQEH
+1138 ENIQEH

-1214 VPSFHCAHI
+1214 VPSFHCAYI

-1235 MSGWKKEKMAS
+1235 MSGWKREKMAS

-1258 PSGDQEKGSQ
+1258 PSGDREKGSQ

-1308 GCSST
+1308 ACSST

-1493 ASEERGSDEDS
+1493 ASEERGSDEDEGDEDDS
-1504 AEGPAEEVAQGLRL
+1504 AEGPAEEVLQGPPSCASPR
-1518 WRAGRGGAGVQRRG
+1518 RGGRGC

>member
-1 NNKGFVT
+1 

-14 LSKVDASEE
+14 LSKADASGENCP
-23 SFKTDLPSRCLE
+23 TDVASRCSE
-35 IKKSRISDK
+35 TKKSRISDK
-44 ENASAFYGLED
+44 EKASAHGGVEN

-83 MAFQKKLCLALEKH
+83 MTFQKKLCLALEKH
-97 PTYPAVVKQFI
+97 PTYPGVVKQFI

-116 DRNQFKNCLLPCTPV
+116 DRNQFKNCLLPCTPI
-131 RTEGSRN
+131 RTEGSRT

-183 FPRLIVNQFKWLDR
+183 YPRLIINQFKWLDR
-197 LLDSQDLVRKLMQMV
+197 LLDSQDLVKKLMQMV
-212 SVSPV
+212 GVSPV

-225 SLPEILEDS
+225 NLPEILEDS

-249 GRRLT
+249 SRRLT
-254 VPVLDALSRLDL
+254 VPILDALSRLDL
-266 DAELVAEVR
+266 DAGLLAEVR

-291 VVVKFILQN
+291 VVVKFILHN

-320 SCVLPLQIHSSQKK
+320 SCVLPLQILGSQKK
-334 IKSQVQASSSLSQV
+334 LKSQVQASSSMSQV

-381 NSTSVSDH
+381 NSTAVSDH

-397 LLIHSTNTRNRK
+397 LLIHSTNTKNRK
-409 QTEKVL
+409 QAEKVL

-434 NHSTVI
+434 NHSMVI

-449 LAQTFLHSAHPAVVS
+449 LAQSFLHSAHPAIVS

-481 QQEVVAALVTHVCSG
+481 QQEVVSALVTHVCSG
-496 AETELDISLDVL
+496 NETELDISLDVL

-523 TFVKTILDS
+523 TFVKTILDY

-551 AFSQKQ
+551 AFSQRQ

-593 GSVALKSFWRENLV
+593 GSVALK
-607 CVMGFASLESCAT
+607 
-620 TARLSIASRNEG
+620 RNEG
-632 DAASLERPELNSE
+632 DGSALERPELNSE

-668 ALYYDEF
+668 ALYYDEL

-686 DLKLLDEF
+686 DLQLLDKF

-709 LSPTVHGSFLF
+709 LSPTVDGSFLF

-726 NLDEDQSQ
+726 NLDEDESQ
-734 EAIAIN
+734 GAIAIN

-746 QSELGKVTAEASN
+746 QSELGRVTDGTSS
-759 QSKRAVSPLCLSPC
+759 QSKRRVSPVCLSPS
-773 FRLLRLYTA
+773 FRLLRLYTG

-800 YLTDLEAE
+800 YLTDLEVE

-833 REIVNAFCQ
+833 REVVNAFCQ
-842 QEDAEMKGKVLIRL
+842 QQDAEMKGKVLTRL

-878 PPAAFDSE
+878 PPASFDSE
-886 APEAVPSINA
+886 ALEAVPSINA
-896 AGPARKR
+896 VGPVRKR
-903 SGRKKKADSSKAGS
+903 NGRKKKSDGSKAGS
-917 ADRSQAEDS
+917 ADRSQADDS
-926 SEGNQPDTELSELD
+926 SEGNQPDTELSELE
-940 KTAADREAGNPLA
+940 KTAAEREAGNPLA
-953 QLQSYRPYFRELDLE
+953 QLQSYRPFFRELDLE
-968 VFTVLHCGLLT
+968 LFTVLHCGLLT

-1009 CWKLEHVLPSGST
+1009 CWKLEHVLTPGST
-1022 RRVPFLKARTA
+1022 RRVPFPKAS
-1033 AGYGSR
+1033 Y
-1039 PGLRQSTSGASRP
+1039 
-1052 LLRRPGSFHLLVK
+1052 
-1065 WKCDTQLCA
+1065 
-1074 RAALALSK
+1074 
-1082 ERGNKDVGFSHL
+1082 KDIGFSHL

-1102 AMCVIDL
+1102 AVCVVKL
-1109 LKPLCKHMENMHNY
+1109 LKPLCNHMENMHNY
-1123 FQAAVQNQGAEDEPG
+1123 FQAIIQNQGVEDDPG

-1152 LLLLTFRSLFAWN
+1152 QLLLTFRSLFAWN

-1201 SESFQYL
+1201 SESFHYL

-1214 VPSFHCAHI
+1214 VPSFHCAFI

-1229 AIAEKP
+1229 SIAEKP
-1235 MSGWKKEKMAS
+1235 MAGWKKEKMAS

-1258 PSGDQEKGSQ
+1258 PGGDREKGSQ

-1299 PELMNSAKD
+1299 PELINSAKD

-1340 PAGKPSDSS
+1340 PAGKQSDSS

-1355 LLRWNI
+1355 LLQWNI

-1366 HILINLVK
+1366 HILVNLVK

-1399 AMPLLDHSFK
+1399 AMPLLDYSFK
-1409 KHTDDVQSLLKT
+1409 KHRDDVQSLLKT
-1421 LQMSTRQLH
+1421 LQLSTRQLH

-1436 KIHQDIGLTNH
+1436 KIRQDIGLTNH

-1482 RDLQGEEILTQ
+1482 RDLQ
-1493 ASEERGSDEDS
+1493 
-1504 AEGPAEEVAQGLRL
+1504 
-1518 WRAGRGGAGVQRRG
+1518 

>member
-1 NNKGFVT
+1 

-14 LSKVDASEE
+14 LSKNDAPGEIC
-23 SFKTDLPSRCLE
+23 KTDLPSRSSE
-35 IKKSRISDK
+35 PKKSRISDLEK
-44 ENASAFYGLED
+44 ASAHGGVQN

-60 ELLRTSGIVLKAG
+60 DLLRTSGIILKAG

-97 PTYPAVVKQFI
+97 PTYPGVVKQFI

-116 DRNQFKNCLLPCTPV
+116 DRSQFKNCLLPCTPV
-131 RTEGSRN
+131 RTEGSRT

-174 DIVGTFGTN
+174 DVVGTFGTN
-183 FPRLIVNQFKWLDR
+183 FPRLIINQFKWLDR
-197 LLDSQDLVRKLMQMV
+197 LLDSQDLVKKLMQMIN
-212 SVSPV
+212 VSPV

-254 VPVLDALSRLDL
+254 VPILDALSHLDL
-266 DAELVAEVR
+266 DAGLLAEVR
-275 QSAMT
+275 QSAMSV
-280 IVPSV
+280 VPSV

-291 VVVKFILQN
+291 VVVKFILQH

-320 SCVLPLQIHSSQKK
+320 SCVLPLEILSSQKK
-334 IKSQVQASSSLSQV
+334 IKSQVQASSSMSQV
-348 TTSQNCVKLL
+348 TSSQNCVKLL

-366 RFQKDV
+366 RLQKDV

-381 NSTSVSDH
+381 NCTSVSDH

-397 LLIHSTNTRNRK
+397 LLIHSTNTKNRK

-420 LGCMPEQLMQNAFQ
+420 LGCIPEQLMQNAFQ
-434 NHSTVI
+434 NHSLVI

-449 LAQTFLHSAHPAVVS
+449 LAQAFLHSAHPAVVS

-474 AAFDSYC
+474 VAFDSYC
-481 QQEVVAALVTHVCSG
+481 QQEVVSALVTHVCSG
-496 AETELDISLDVL
+496 NEAELDISLDVL
-508 TDLVVLHTSLLMRYA
+508 MALVTLHTSLLMRYA
-523 TFVKTILDS
+523 AFLKTILDS

-543 LFYILSTL
+543 LFSILSTL
-551 AFSQKQ
+551 AFSQRQ

-586 IGAVSMI
+586 IGAVTMI
-593 GSVALKSFWRENLV
+593 GSVALK
-607 CVMGFASLESCAT
+607 
-620 TARLSIASRNEG
+620 RNEG
-632 DAASLERPELNSE
+632 DGSSLERPQLHSE

-654 DLVGFCC
+654 DLVSFCC

-668 ALYYDEF
+668 ALYYDEL

-686 DLKLLDEF
+686 DLQLLEEF

-709 LSPTVHGSFLF
+709 LTPTVDGSFLF

-726 NLDEDQSQ
+726 NLDEEESQ
-734 EAIAIN
+734 GAIAIN

-746 QSELGKVTAEASN
+746 QSELGRVTDGMSN
-759 QSKRAVSPLCLSPC
+759 QSKRVVSPICLSPC
-773 FRLLRLYTA
+773 FRLLRLYTG

-800 YLTDLEAE
+800 YLTDLEVE

-833 REIVNAFCQ
+833 REVVNAFCQ
-842 QEDAEMKGKVLIRL
+842 QQDAEMKGKVLTRL
-856 QNITELQNVLGKCLA
+856 QNITELQSVLGKCLA

-878 PPAAFDSE
+878 PPATFDSE
-886 APEAVPSINA
+886 ALEAVPSINA
-896 AGPARKR
+896 VGPVRKR
-903 SGRKKKADSSKAGS
+903 SGRKTKADGSKAGS
-917 ADRSQAEDS
+917 ADRSQADDS
-926 SEGNQPDTELSELD
+926 SEGNQPDTELSEVE
-940 KTAADREAGNPLA
+940 KTAVEREAGNPLA

-984 TEMHTEAREVVQLGP
+984 SEMHTEALEVVQLGP

-1009 CWKLEHVLPSGST
+1009 CWKLEHVLTLGST
-1022 RRVPFLKARTA
+1022 RRVPFPKA
-1033 AGYGSR
+1033 S
-1039 PGLRQSTSGASRP
+1039 
-1052 LLRRPGSFHLLVK
+1052 
-1065 WKCDTQLCA
+1065 
-1074 RAALALSK
+1074 SK
-1082 ERGNKDVGFSHL
+1082 DICFSHL

-1102 AMCVIDL
+1102 ATAVVKL
-1109 LKPLCKHMENMHNY
+1109 LKPLCNHMENMHNY
-1123 FQAAVQNQGAEDEPG
+1123 FQVIVQNRDVDDDPG

-1144 QLMSSCYQ
+1144 HLMSSCYQ

-1214 VPSFHCAHI
+1214 VPSFYCASI

-1229 AIAEKP
+1229 VVAEKP
-1235 MSGWKKEKMAS
+1235 MAGWKKEKMAS

-1258 PSGDQEKGSQ
+1258 PGGDREKGSQ

-1275 LLCVYLEHTDNILKA
+1275 LLCVYLEHADNILKA

-1299 PELMNSAKD
+1299 VELMNSAKE

-1340 PAGKPSDSS
+1340 PAGKQSDSN

-1355 LLRWNI
+1355 LLQWNI

-1366 HILINLVK
+1366 HVLVNLVK

-1399 AMPLLDHSFK
+1399 AMPLLDYSFK
-1409 KHTDDVQSLLKT
+1409 KHRDDVQSLLKT
-1421 LQMSTRQLH
+1421 LQLSTRQLH

-1436 KIHQDIGLTNH
+1436 KIRQDIGLTNH

-1482 RDLQGEEILTQ
+1482 RDLQGEEIPTQ
-1493 ASEERGSDEDS
+1493 ASEARDSDSEDS
-1504 AEGPAEEVAQGLRL
+1504 AGSPAE
-1518 WRAGRGGAGVQRRG
+1518 

>member
-1 NNKGFVT
+1 

-14 LSKVDASEE
+14 LSKTDASGD
-23 SFKTDLPSRCLE
+23 SCKTDLPSRCSE
-35 IKKSRISDK
+35 TKKSRISDK
-44 ENASAFYGLED
+44 EKASAHGGMED

-60 ELLRTSGIVLKAG
+60 ELLRTSGIILKAG

-97 PTYPAVVKQFI
+97 PTYPGVVKEFV

-116 DRNQFKNCLLPCTPV
+116 DRNQFKNCLLPCTPM
-131 RTEGSRN
+131 RTEGSRT

-183 FPRLIVNQFKWLDR
+183 FPRLIVNQFKWLDK
-197 LLDSQDLVRKLMQMV
+197 LLDSQDLVNKLMQMV
-212 SVSPV
+212 SVCPV

-254 VPVLDALSRLDL
+254 VPILDALSRLDL
-266 DAELVAEVR
+266 DAALLVEVR

-291 VVVKFILQN
+291 VVVKFILHN

-320 SCVLPLQIHSSQKK
+320 SCVLPLQIRGSQKQL
-334 IKSQVQASSSLSQV
+334 KSQVQASSSMSQV

-397 LLIHSTNTRNRK
+397 LLIHSTNTKNRK

-434 NHSTVI
+434 NHSMVI

-449 LAQTFLHSAHPAVVS
+449 LAQTFLHSAHPAIVS

-481 QQEVVAALVTHVCSG
+481 QQEVVTALVTHVCSG
-496 AETELDISLDVL
+496 NETELDISLDVL
-508 TDLVVLHTSLLMRYA
+508 TDLVLLHTSLLMRYA

-551 AFSQKQ
+551 AFSQRQ

-586 IGAVSMI
+586 IGAVTMI
-593 GSVALKSFWRENLV
+593 GSVALK
-607 CVMGFASLESCAT
+607 
-620 TARLSIASRNEG
+620 RNEG
-632 DAASLERPELNSE
+632 DGSSLERPELNSE

-668 ALYYDEF
+668 ALYYDEL

-686 DLKLLDEF
+686 DLQLLDEF

-709 LSPTVHGSFLF
+709 LNPTVDGSFLF

-726 NLDEDQSQ
+726 NLDEDESQ
-734 EAIAIN
+734 GAIAIN

-746 QSELGKVTAEASN
+746 QSELGRVTDAMSN
-759 QSKRAVSPLCLSPC
+759 QSKRVVSPICLSPC
-773 FRLLRLYTA
+773 FRLLRLYTG

-800 YLTDLEAE
+800 YLTDLEIE

-833 REIVNAFCQ
+833 REVVNAFCQ
-842 QEDAEMKGKVLIRL
+842 QQDAEMKGKVLTRL

-878 PPAAFDSE
+878 PPATFDSE
-886 APEAVPSINA
+886 ALEAVLSVNA
-896 AGPARKR
+896 VGPVRKKN
-903 SGRKKKADSSKAGS
+903 GRKKKTDGSKAGS
-917 ADRSQAEDS
+917 ADHSQADDS
-926 SEGNQPDTELSELD
+926 SEGNQPDTELSELE
-940 KTAADREAGNPLA
+940 KTAAEREAGNPLA
-953 QLQSYRPYFRELDLE
+953 QLQSYRLYFRELDLE

-1009 CWKLEHVLPSGST
+1009 CWKLEHVLT
-1022 RRVPFLKARTA
+1022 
-1033 AGYGSR
+1033 
-1039 PGLRQSTSGASRP
+1039 
-1052 LLRRPGSFHLLVK
+1052 PGS
-1065 WKCDTQLCA
+1065 A
-1074 RAALALSK
+1074 RRAPFPKASY
-1082 ERGNKDVGFSHL
+1082 KDIGFSHL

-1102 AMCVIDL
+1102 AMCVVKL
-1109 LKPLCKHMENMHNY
+1109 LKPLCNHMENMHNY
-1123 FQAAVQNQGAEDEPG
+1123 FQVIVIQNRGVEDEPG

-1144 QLMSSCYQ
+1144 QLMCSCYQ
-1152 LLLLTFRSLFAWN
+1152 QLLLTFRSLFAWN
-1165 GFSQHENTDLL
+1165 GFSRHENTDLL

-1201 SESFQYL
+1201 SESFHYL

-1214 VPSFHCAHI
+1214 VPSFHCAFT

-1235 MSGWKKEKMAS
+1235 MAGWKKEKMAS

-1258 PSGDQEKGSQ
+1258 PSGDREKGSQ
-1268 FNSALHT
+1268 FTSALHT

-1299 PELMNSAKD
+1299 PELINSAKD

-1366 HILINLVK
+1366 HILVNLVK

-1399 AMPLLDHSFK
+1399 AMPLLDYSFK
-1409 KHTDDVQSLLKT
+1409 KHRDDVQSLLKT
-1421 LQMSTRQLH
+1421 LQLSTRQLH

-1436 KIHQDIGLTNH
+1436 KIRQDIGLTNH

-1482 RDLQGEEILTQ
+1482 RDLQ
-1493 ASEERGSDEDS
+1493 
-1504 AEGPAEEVAQGLRL
+1504 
-1518 WRAGRGGAGVQRRG
+1518 

>member
-1 NNKGFVT
+1 

-23 SFKTDLPSRCLE
+23 SCKTDLPSRCLE
-35 IKKSRISDK
+35 TKKSRISDK
-44 ENASAFYGLED
+44 ENASAFCGLEN

-73 EGQNEIAVDQ
+73 EGQNEIAVDH

-197 LLDSQDLVRKLMQMV
+197 LIDSQDLVKKLMQMV

-254 VPVLDALSRLDL
+254 VPILDALSRLDL

-415 RSKIR
+415 RSKIQ

-481 QQEVVAALVTHVCSG
+481 QQEVVTALVTHVCVGS
-496 AETELDISLDVL
+496 ETEVDISLDVL

-532 TQKLNPCQIRK
+532 TQKLNPSQIRK

-593 GSVALKSFWRENLV
+593 GSVALKRS
-607 CVMGFASLESCAT
+607 
-620 TARLSIASRNEG
+620 EG

-686 DLKLLDEF
+686 DLQLLDEF

-709 LSPTVHGSFLF
+709 LSPTVPGSFLF
-720 PVKSLY
+720 PVKSMY

-746 QSELGKVTAEASN
+746 QSELGRVTAGASN
-759 QSKRAVSPLCLSPC
+759 QSKRAVSPMCLSPC

-800 YLTDLEAE
+800 YLTDLEVE

-833 REIVNAFCQ
+833 REVVNAFCQ
-842 QEDAEMKGKVLIRL
+842 EQDAEMKGKVLTRL

-878 PPAAFDSE
+878 PPATFDSE
-886 APEAVPSINA
+886 APEAVPSNA

-903 SGRKKKADSSKAGS
+903 SGRKKKADGSKAGP
-917 ADRSQAEDS
+917 ADRSQADDS

-940 KTAADREAGNPLA
+940 KAAADREAGNPLA

-1009 CWKLEHVLPSGST
+1009 CWKLEHVLSSGST
-1022 RRVPFLKARTA
+1022 RRVPFPKARTA
-1033 AGYGSR
+1033 AGDG
-1039 PGLRQSTSGASRP
+1039 
-1052 LLRRPGSFHLLVK
+1052 
-1065 WKCDTQLCA
+1065 
-1074 RAALALSK
+1074 
-1082 ERGNKDVGFSHL
+1082 GNKDIGFSHL

-1102 AMCVIDL
+1102 AMCVVDL

-1165 GFSQHENTDLL
+1165 GFSQPENSGLL

-1186 LKPGETEFLLLEELI
+1186 LKPGDTEFLLLEELI

-1214 VPSFHCAHI
+1214 VPSFHCAYI
-1223 LTQLLI
+1223 LIQLLI
-1229 AIAEKP
+1229 AITEKP
-1235 MSGWKKEKMAS
+1235 MSGWKKDKMAS

-1258 PSGDQEKGSQ
+1258 PSGDREKGSQ

-1349 EVQLEK
+1349 EVQLER
-1355 LLRWNI
+1355 LLHWNI

-1381 LSICLKYGRLFVE
+1381 LNICLKYGRLFVE

-1421 LQMSTRQLH
+1421 LQLSTRQLH

-1482 RDLQGEEILTQ
+1482 RDLQ
-1493 ASEERGSDEDS
+1493 
-1504 AEGPAEEVAQGLRL
+1504 
-1518 WRAGRGGAGVQRRG
+1518 

>member
-1 NNKGFVT
+1 
-8 MVSKRK
+8 MISKRK
-14 LSKVDASEE
+14 LSKDGAPGENCR
-23 SFKTDLPSRCLE
+23 TDLPSKCSE
-35 IKKSRISDK
+35 TKNSRISDN
-44 ENASAFYGLED
+44 ENISAHCGVEN

-60 ELLRTSGIVLKAG
+60 ELLRTSGVVLKTG

-97 PTYPAVVKQFI
+97 PTYPGVVKQFI
-108 SGLESHIK
+108 TGLESHIK
-116 DRNQFKNCLLPCTPV
+116 DRNQFKNCLLPCTPI

-174 DIVGTFGTN
+174 DVVGTFGTN
-183 FPRLIVNQFKWLDR
+183 FPRLIINQFKWLDR
-197 LLDSQDLVRKLMQMV
+197 LLDSQDLVKKLMQMV

-254 VPVLDALSRLDL
+254 VPILDALSRLDL
-266 DAELVAEVR
+266 DAGLLAEVR
-275 QSAMT
+275 QAAMT

-285 KLEDLP
+285 KVEDLP
-291 VVVKFILQN
+291 VVIKFILQN

-309 ISDLRKSLDLS
+309 ISDLRNSLDLS
-320 SCVLPLQIHSSQKK
+320 SCVLPLQILSSQKK
-334 IKSQVQASSSLSQV
+334 IKSSSMSQV
-348 TTSQNCVKLL
+348 NTSQNCVKLL

-372 SEAWIKAIE
+372 TEAWIKAIE
-381 NSTSVSDH
+381 NCTSVSDH

-434 NHSTVI
+434 DHSTVI

-449 LAQTFLHSAHPAVVS
+449 LAQTFLHSAHPAIVS

-481 QQEVVAALVTHVCSG
+481 QQEVVTALVTHVCSG
-496 AETELDISLDVL
+496 SETELDISLDVL
-508 TDLVVLHTSLLMRYA
+508 TDLVVLHTSLLLRYA

-551 AFSQKQ
+551 AFSQRQ

-586 IGAVSMI
+586 IGAVTMI
-593 GSVALKSFWRENLV
+593 GSVALK
-607 CVMGFASLESCAT
+607 
-620 TARLSIASRNEG
+620 RNEG
-632 DAASLERPELNSE
+632 DGGSLERPELNSE

-668 ALYYDEF
+668 ALYYDEL
-675 ASLIEKQKGNL
+675 ASLIEKQKGHL
-686 DLKLLDEF
+686 DLQLLEDF

-709 LSPTVHGSFLF
+709 LSPTVDGSFLF
-720 PVKSLY
+720 PVKPLY

-734 EAIAIN
+734 GAIAIN
-740 LLPLVS
+740 LLPLLS
-746 QSELGKVTAEASN
+746 QSELGRVTGGVRN
-759 QSKRAVSPLCLSPC
+759 QNKRVVSPICLSPC

-800 YLTDLEAE
+800 YLTDLEVE
-808 GKLDS
+808 GKLDT

-826 FYALNWF
+826 FCALNWF
-833 REIVNAFCQ
+833 REVVNAFCQ
-842 QEDAEMKGKVLIRL
+842 QQDAEMKGKVLIRL

-878 PPAAFDSE
+878 PPATFDSE
-886 APEAVPSINA
+886 APEAVPSISA
-896 AGPARKR
+896 AGPGRKR
-903 SGRKKKADSSKAGS
+903 NGRKKKADGSKASS
-917 ADRSQAEDS
+917 ADRSQADDS
-926 SEGNQPDTELSELD
+926 SEGNQPDTELSELE
-940 KTAADREAGNPLA
+940 KTGTEREAGNPLA

-984 TEMHTEAREVVQLGP
+984 TEMHTEVSSRSCAAGG

-1009 CWKLEHVLPSGST
+1009 CWKLEHVLTSGST
-1022 RRVPFLKARTA
+1022 RRLPFLKAS
-1033 AGYGSR
+1033 Y
-1039 PGLRQSTSGASRP
+1039 
-1052 LLRRPGSFHLLVK
+1052 
-1065 WKCDTQLCA
+1065 
-1074 RAALALSK
+1074 
-1082 ERGNKDVGFSHL
+1082 KDIGFSHL

-1102 AMCVIDL
+1102 AMCVVSL

-1123 FQAAVQNQGAEDEPG
+1123 FQEVVQNQDAEEEPG
-1138 VNIQEH
+1138 VNIQEQ
-1144 QLMSSCYQ
+1144 QLMSFCYQ
-1152 LLLLTFRSLFAWN
+1152 QLLLTFRSLFAWN
-1165 GFSQHENTDLL
+1165 GFSQHENADLL

-1214 VPSFHCAHI
+1214 VPSFHCASL

-1235 MSGWKKEKMAS
+1235 MAGWKREKMAS

-1258 PSGDQEKGSQ
+1258 PSGEREKGSQ

-1299 PELMNSAKD
+1299 PELISSAKD

-1349 EVQLEK
+1349 EAQLEK

-1409 KHTDDVQSLLKT
+1409 KHRDDVQSLLKT
-1421 LQMSTRQLH
+1421 LQLSTRQLH

-1447 VPLLKKSL
+1447 VPWLKKSL

-1493 ASEERGSDEDS
+1493 ASEDTDSESGSGSDS
-1504 AEGPAEEVAQGLRL
+1504 AESAA
-1518 WRAGRGGAGVQRRG
+1518 

>member
-1 NNKGFVT
+1 

-14 LSKVDASEE
+14 LSKADASGEDCP
-23 SFKTDLPSRCLE
+23 TDVASRCSE
-35 IKKSRISDK
+35 TKKSRISDK
-44 ENASAFYGLED
+44 EKASAHGGVEN

-83 MAFQKKLCLALEKH
+83 MTFQKKLCMALEKH
-97 PTYPAVVKQFI
+97 PTYPGVVKQFI
-108 SGLESHIK
+108 GGLESHIK
-116 DRNQFKNCLLPCTPV
+116 DRNQFKNCLLPCTPI
-131 RTEGSRN
+131 RTEGSRT

-183 FPRLIVNQFKWLDR
+183 YPRLIINQFKWLDR
-197 LLDSQDLVRKLMQMV
+197 LLDSQDLVKKLMQMV
-212 SVSPV
+212 GVSPV

-225 SLPEILEDS
+225 NLPEILEDS

-241 ELSCLLKQ
+241 DLSCLLKQ
-249 GRRLT
+249 SRRLT
-254 VPVLDALSRLDL
+254 VPILDALSRLDL
-266 DAELVAEVR
+266 DAGLLAEVR

-291 VVVKFILQN
+291 VVVKFILHN

-320 SCVLPLQIHSSQKK
+320 SCVLPLQILGSQKK
-334 IKSQVQASSSLSQV
+334 LKSQVQASSSMSQV

-372 SEAWIKAIE
+372 SEAWIRAIE

-397 LLIHSTNTRNRK
+397 LLIHSTNTKNRK
-409 QTEKVL
+409 QAEKVL

-434 NHSTVI
+434 NHSMVI

-449 LAQTFLHSAHPAVVS
+449 LAQTFLHSAHPAIVS

-481 QQEVVAALVTHVCSG
+481 QQEVVSALVTHVCSG
-496 AETELDISLDVL
+496 NETELDISLDVL

-523 TFVKTILDS
+523 TFVKTILDY

-551 AFSQKQ
+551 AFSQRQ

-593 GSVALKSFWRENLV
+593 GSVALK
-607 CVMGFASLESCAT
+607 
-620 TARLSIASRNEG
+620 RNEG
-632 DAASLERPELNSE
+632 DGSALERPELNSE

-686 DLKLLDEF
+686 DLQLLDKF

-709 LSPTVHGSFLF
+709 LSPTVDGSFLF

-726 NLDEDQSQ
+726 NLDEDESQ
-734 EAIAIN
+734 GAIAIN
-740 LLPLVS
+740 LLLLVS
-746 QSELGKVTAEASN
+746 QSELGRVTDGTSS
-759 QSKRAVSPLCLSPC
+759 QSKRIVSPMCLSPC
-773 FRLLRLYTA
+773 FRLLRLYTG

-800 YLTDLEAE
+800 YLTDLEVE

-813 LSKQER
+813 LSKRER

-833 REIVNAFCQ
+833 REVVNAFCQ
-842 QEDAEMKGKVLIRL
+842 QQDAEMKGKVLTRL

-878 PPAAFDSE
+878 PPASFDSE
-886 APEAVPSINA
+886 ALEAVPSINA
-896 AGPARKR
+896 VGPVRKR
-903 SGRKKKADSSKAGS
+903 NGRKKKSDGSKAGS
-917 ADRSQAEDS
+917 ADRSQADDS
-926 SEGNQPDTELSELD
+926 SEGNQPDTELSELE
-940 KTAADREAGNPLA
+940 KTAAEKEAGNPLA
-953 QLQSYRPYFRELDLE
+953 QLQSYRPFFRELDLE
-968 VFTVLHCGLLT
+968 LFTVLHCGLLT

-984 TEMHTEAREVVQLGP
+984 TEMHTEVNGTV
-999 AELCFLLDDL
+999 CFLLDDL
-1009 CWKLEHVLPSGST
+1009 CWKLEHVLTPGST
-1022 RRVPFLKARTA
+1022 RRVPFPKASTA
-1033 AGYGSR
+1033 A
-1039 PGLRQSTSGASRP
+1039 ASY
-1052 LLRRPGSFHLLVK
+1052 
-1065 WKCDTQLCA
+1065 
-1074 RAALALSK
+1074 
-1082 ERGNKDVGFSHL
+1082 KDVGFSHL

-1102 AMCVIDL
+1102 AVCVVKL
-1109 LKPLCKHMENMHNY
+1109 LKPLCNHMENMHNY
-1123 FQAAVQNQGAEDEPG
+1123 FQAIIQNQGVEDEPG

-1152 LLLLTFRSLFAWN
+1152 QLLLTFRSLFAWN

-1201 SESFQYL
+1201 SESFHYL

-1214 VPSFHCAHI
+1214 VPSFHCAFI

-1235 MSGWKKEKMAS
+1235 MAGWKKEKMAS

-1258 PSGDQEKGSQ
+1258 PGGDREKGSQ

-1299 PELMNSAKD
+1299 PELINSAKD

-1340 PAGKPSDSS
+1340 PAGKQSDSS

-1355 LLRWNI
+1355 LLQWNI

-1366 HILINLVK
+1366 HILVNLVK

-1399 AMPLLDHSFK
+1399 AMPLLDYSFK
-1409 KHTDDVQSLLKT
+1409 KHRDDVQSLLKT
-1421 LQMSTRQLH
+1421 LQLSTRQLH

-1436 KIHQDIGLTNH
+1436 KIRQDLGLTNH

-1482 RDLQGEEILTQ
+1482 RDLQGEEILSQ
-1493 ASEERGSDEDS
+1493 ASEEKDSEEEDS
-1504 AEGPAEEVAQGLRL
+1504 TESPAE
-1518 WRAGRGGAGVQRRG
+1518 

>member
-1 NNKGFVT
+1 

-14 LSKVDASEE
+14 LSKADASGE
-23 SFKTDLPSRCLE
+23 SCKTDLPSRCSE
-35 IKKSRISDK
+35 TKKSRISDK
-44 ENASAFYGLED
+44 EKSSAHGGVEN

-60 ELLRTSGIVLKAG
+60 ELLRTSGIILKAG

-97 PTYPAVVKQFI
+97 PTYPGVVKQFI

-116 DRNQFKNCLLPCTPV
+116 DRNQFKNCLLPCTPI
-131 RTEGSRN
+131 RTEGSRT
-138 LVHSYCESLI
+138 LVHSYCESLM
-148 KLLLGIKILQ
+148 KLLLGIKVLQ

-197 LLDSQDLVRKLMQMV
+197 LLDSQDLVKKLMQMV

-254 VPVLDALSRLDL
+254 VPILDALSRLDL
-266 DAELVAEVR
+266 DAGLLAEVR

-291 VVVKFILQN
+291 VVVKFILHN

-309 ISDLRKSLDLS
+309 ISDIRKSLDLS
-320 SCVLPLQIHSSQKK
+320 SCVLPLQILGSQKK
-334 IKSQVQASSSLSQV
+334 LKSQVQASSSMSQV

-381 NSTSVSDH
+381 NSTSASDH

-397 LLIHSTNTRNRK
+397 LLIHSTNTKNRK

-434 NHSTVI
+434 NHSLVI

-449 LAQTFLHSAHPAVVS
+449 LAQTFLHSAHPAIVS

-481 QQEVVAALVTHVCSG
+481 QQEVVTALVTHVCSG
-496 AETELDISLDVL
+496 NETELDISLDVL
-508 TDLVVLHTSLLMRYA
+508 TDLVILHTSLLMRYA

-551 AFSQKQ
+551 AFSQRQ

-586 IGAVSMI
+586 IGAVTMI
-593 GSVALKSFWRENLV
+593 GSVALK
-607 CVMGFASLESCAT
+607 
-620 TARLSIASRNEG
+620 RNEG
-632 DAASLERPELNSE
+632 DGSSLERPELNSE

-661 EQTPEVL
+661 EKKPEVL
-668 ALYYDEF
+668 ALYYDEL

-686 DLKLLDEF
+686 DLRLLDEF

-709 LSPTVHGSFLF
+709 LSPTVDGSFLF

-726 NLDEDQSQ
+726 NLDEDESQ
-734 EAIAIN
+734 GAIAIN

-746 QSELGKVTAEASN
+746 QSELGRVTDGMSN
-759 QSKRAVSPLCLSPC
+759 QSKRVVSPICLSPC
-773 FRLLRLYTA
+773 FRLLRLYTG

-800 YLTDLEAE
+800 YLTDLEVE

-833 REIVNAFCQ
+833 REVVNAFCQ
-842 QEDAEMKGKVLIRL
+842 QQDAEMKGKVLTRL

-878 PPAAFDSE
+878 PPATFDSE
-886 APEAVPSINA
+886 ALEAVPSINA
-896 AGPARKR
+896 VGPVRKR
-903 SGRKKKADSSKAGS
+903 NGRKKKTDGSKAGS
-917 ADRSQAEDS
+917 ADRSQADDS
-926 SEGNQPDTELSELD
+926 SEGNQPDIELSELE
-940 KTAADREAGNPLA
+940 KTTAEREAGNPLA

-984 TEMHTEAREVVQLGP
+984 TEMHTEAREVVQLGS

-1009 CWKLEHVLPSGST
+1009 CWKLEHVLTPGST
-1022 RRVPFLKARTA
+1022 RRVPFPKAS
-1033 AGYGSR
+1033 Y
-1039 PGLRQSTSGASRP
+1039 
-1052 LLRRPGSFHLLVK
+1052 
-1065 WKCDTQLCA
+1065 
-1074 RAALALSK
+1074 
-1082 ERGNKDVGFSHL
+1082 KDIGFSHL

-1102 AMCVIDL
+1102 AMSVVKL
-1109 LKPLCKHMENMHNY
+1109 LKPLCNHMENMHNY
-1123 FQAAVQNQGAEDEPG
+1123 FQVIVTQNRDVEDEPG

-1152 LLLLTFRSLFAWN
+1152 QLLLTFRSLFAWN

-1201 SESFQYL
+1201 SESFHYL

-1214 VPSFHCAHI
+1214 VPSFHCAFI
-1223 LTQLLI
+1223 LTQLLM
-1229 AIAEKP
+1229 AVAEKP
-1235 MSGWKKEKMAS
+1235 MAGWKKEKMAS
-1246 LAKQFLCQSWVK
+1246 LAKQFLCRSWVK
-1258 PSGDQEKGSQ
+1258 PSGDREKGSQ

-1299 PELMNSAKD
+1299 PELINSAKD

-1366 HILINLVK
+1366 HILVNLVK

-1399 AMPLLDHSFK
+1399 AMPLLDYSFK
-1409 KHTDDVQSLLKT
+1409 KHRDDVQSLLKT
-1421 LQMSTRQLH
+1421 LQLSTRQLH

-1436 KIHQDIGLTNH
+1436 KICQDIGLTNH

-1482 RDLQGEEILTQ
+1482 RDLQ
-1493 ASEERGSDEDS
+1493 
-1504 AEGPAEEVAQGLRL
+1504 
-1518 WRAGRGGAGVQRRG
+1518 

>member
-1 NNKGFVT
+1 
-8 MVSKRK
+8 
-14 LSKVDASEE
+14 
-23 SFKTDLPSRCLE
+23 
-35 IKKSRISDK
+35 
-44 ENASAFYGLED
+44 
-55 EGVFE
+55 
-60 ELLRTSGIVLKAG
+60 
-73 EGQNEIAVDQ
+73 
-83 MAFQKKLCLALEKH
+83 ALEKH
-97 PTYPAVVKQFI
+97 PTYPQFI

-131 RTEGSRN
+131 RTEGSRSRA
-138 LVHSYCESLI
+138 LESVGVA
-148 KLLLGIKILQ
+148 KLCIL
-158 PAVITLLL
+158 
-166 EKIPEFFF
+166 FCSFS
-174 DIVGTFGTN
+174 VGTFGTN
-183 FPRLIVNQFKWLDR
+183 FPRLIINQFKWLER

-241 ELSCLLKQ
+241 ELSSLLKQ

-254 VPVLDALSRLDL
+254 VPILDALSRLDL

-320 SCVLPLQIHSSQKK
+320 SCVLPLQIHISSFLM
-334 IKSQVQASSSLSQV
+334 ICSSSLSQV

-372 SEAWIKAIE
+372 SEAWI
-381 NSTSVSDH
+381 

-481 QQEVVAALVTHVCSG
+481 QQEVVSALVTHVCSG
-496 AETELDISLDVL
+496 SETELDISLDVL

-593 GSVALKSFWRENLV
+593 GS
-607 CVMGFASLESCAT
+607 
-620 TARLSIASRNEG
+620 
-632 DAASLERPELNSE
+632 
-645 RDGQLSTLL
+645 LSTLL

-675 ASLIEKQKGNL
+675 ANLIEKQKGNL
-686 DLKLLDEF
+686 DLQLLDEF

-709 LSPTVHGSFLF
+709 LSPSVHGSFLF

-734 EAIAIN
+734 DAIAIN

-746 QSELGKVTAEASN
+746 QSELDEGSVLICAL
-759 QSKRAVSPLCLSPC
+759 QVAVSPLCLSPC

-800 YLTDLEAE
+800 YLTDLEVE

-833 REIVNAFCQ
+833 REVINAFCQ
-842 QEDAEMKGKVLIRL
+842 QQDAEMKGKVLTRL

-878 PPAAFDSE
+878 PLATFDSE
-886 APEAVPSINA
+886 ALEAVPSVNA
-896 AGPARKR
+896 AILLQFPFQ
-903 SGRKKKADSSKAGS
+903 S
-917 ADRSQAEDS
+917 
-926 SEGNQPDTELSELD
+926 
-940 KTAADREAGNPLA
+940 AADREAGSPLA

-1022 RRVPFLKARTA
+1022 RRVPF
-1033 AGYGSR
+1033 
-1039 PGLRQSTSGASRP
+1039 P
-1052 LLRRPGSFHLLVK
+1052 
-1065 WKCDTQLCA
+1065 
-1074 RAALALSK
+1074 K
-1082 ERGNKDVGFSHL
+1082 ERGNKDIGFSHL

-1102 AMCVIDL
+1102 AVCVVDL

-1123 FQAAVQNQGAEDEPG
+1123 FQAAVQNKGAEDEPG
-1138 VNIQEH
+1138 ENIQEH

-1152 LLLLTFRSLFAWN
+1152 LLLLTFHITL
-1165 GFSQHENTDLL
+1165 
-1176 RSALQVLADR
+1176 SAL
-1186 LKPGETEFLLLEELI
+1186 FLPFPFPLI
-1201 SESFQYL
+1201 PSESFQYL

-1214 VPSFHCAHI
+1214 VPSFQCAYI

-1235 MSGWKKEKMAS
+1235 MSGWKREKMVLGHMFQVGQCS
-1246 LAKQFLCQSWVK
+1246 RPCCVILY
-1258 PSGDQEKGSQ
+1258 
-1268 FNSALHT
+1268 
-1275 LLCVYLEHTDNILKA
+1275 LLISYVGFGFSVYLEHTDNILKV

-1308 GCSST
+1308 ACSST

-1333 ESSVKSI
+1333 ESSVKRLKVGPFTDVRS
-1340 PAGKPSDSS
+1340 
-1349 EVQLEK
+1349 LN
-1355 LLRWNI
+1355 LLADI
-1361 AVRNF
+1361 F
-1366 HILINLVK
+1366 ISLLQ
-1374 VFDSRPV
+1374 
-1381 LSICLKYGRLFVE
+1381 YGRLFVE

-1493 ASEERGSDEDS
+1493 ASEERGSDEDEGDEEDS
-1504 AEGPAEEVAQGLRL
+1504 AEGPAEEVLHGPPGCAPPR
-1518 WRAGRGGAGVQRRG
+1518 RGRAGVQSRY

>member
-1 NNKGFVT
+1 
-8 MVSKRK
+8 MVLLTSSK
-14 LSKVDASEE
+14 AFE
-23 SFKTDLPSRCLE
+23 SVCG
-35 IKKSRISDK
+35 SD
-44 ENASAFYGLED
+44 SA
-55 EGVFE
+55 VFHFCHF
-60 ELLRTSGIVLKAG
+60 S
-73 EGQNEIAVDQ
+73 
-83 MAFQKKLCLALEKH
+83 
-97 PTYPAVVKQFI
+97 
-108 SGLESHIK
+108 
-116 DRNQFKNCLLPCTPV
+116 
-131 RTEGSRN
+131 
-138 LVHSYCESLI
+138 
-148 KLLLGIKILQ
+148 
-158 PAVITLLL
+158 
-166 EKIPEFFF
+166 
-174 DIVGTFGTN
+174 VGTFGTN
-183 FPRLIVNQFKWLDR
+183 FPRLILNQFKWLDS
-197 LLDSQDLVRKLMQMV
+197 LDSQDLVKKLMQML

-234 QQSEVAR
+234 QQNEVAR

-254 VPVLDALSRLDL
+254 VPILDALSRLDL
-266 DAELVAEVR
+266 DAELLAEVR

-291 VVVKFILQN
+291 VVVKFILHN

-309 ISDLRKSLDLS
+309 RSCLVPFTTIFTMAES
-320 SCVLPLQIHSSQKK
+320 SFLVIN
-334 IKSQVQASSSLSQV
+334 SSSMSQM
-348 TTSQNCVKLL
+348 TTSQNCVKVL

-372 SEAWIKAIE
+372 SEAWIKVRCTCQTLLEKAILVCLICSCCPFLLDRTAWKK
-381 NSTSVSDH
+381 STDLD
-389 KVLDLIVL
+389 KVFEMSCSMLYYIS
-397 LLIHSTNTRNRK
+397 I
-409 QTEKVL
+409 
-415 RSKIR
+415 
-420 LGCMPEQLMQNAFQ
+420 FQ
-434 NHSTVI
+434 VI
-440 KDFFPSILA
+440 KDFFPSILS

-474 AAFDSYC
+474 AVFDSYC
-481 QQEVVAALVTHVCSG
+481 QQEVVCALVTHVCSG
-496 AETELDISLDVL
+496 NETELDISLDVL
-508 TDLVVLHTSLLMRYA
+508 TDLVILHTSLLMRYA

-532 TQKLNPCQIRK
+532 MQKLNPCQIRK

-551 AFSQKQ
+551 AFSQRQ

-570 RKWLSSTVP
+570 RKWLSSSVP

-586 IGAVSMI
+586 IGSVTMM
-593 GSVALKSFWRENLV
+593 GSVALKRTE
-607 CVMGFASLESCAT
+607 CVNT
-620 TARLSIASRNEG
+620 VV
-632 DAASLERPELNSE
+632 
-645 RDGQLSTLL
+645 LSTE
-654 DLVGFCC
+654 LVFFSC
-661 EQTPEVL
+661 
-668 ALYYDEF
+668 
-675 ASLIEKQKGNL
+675 S
-686 DLKLLDEF
+686 
-694 GKSLVEDFPSDFVVD
+694 
-709 LSPTVHGSFLF
+709 SFLF

-726 NLDEDQSQ
+726 NLDEDETQG
-734 EAIAIN
+734 AIAIN

-746 QSELGKVTAEASN
+746 QSELGRVTDEMI
-759 QSKRAVSPLCLSPC
+759 SPICLSPC
-773 FRLLRLYTA
+773 FRLLRLYTG
-782 EQNSG
+782 EQNNG

-800 YLTDLEAE
+800 YLTDLEVE

-833 REIVNAFCQ
+833 REVVNAFCQ
-842 QEDAEMKGKVLIRL
+842 QQDAEMKGKVLTRL

-871 ATPGYVP
+871 GECEIFVC
-878 PPAAFDSE
+878 S
-886 APEAVPSINA
+886 
-896 AGPARKR
+896 GPQLSHVMYCLPFHGDDDGVLPLDVYLPLFSH
-903 SGRKKKADSSKAGS
+903 SGTELNKCLCFGKKKKSDSSKACS
-917 ADRSQAEDS
+917 AERTQADES
-926 SEGNQPDTELSELD
+926 SDGNQPDTEETGS
-940 KTAADREAGNPLA
+940 PLA

-968 VFTVLHCGLLT
+968 VFSVLHCGLLT

-984 TEMHTEAREVVQLGP
+984 TEMHTEASEVVQLGP
-999 AELCFLLDDL
+999 AELCFLLDDM
-1009 CWKLEHVLPSGST
+1009 CCKLEHVLTSGST
-1022 RRVPFLKARTA
+1022 RRVPFLKE
-1033 AGYGSR
+1033 
-1039 PGLRQSTSGASRP
+1039 
-1052 LLRRPGSFHLLVK
+1052 K
-1065 WKCDTQLCA
+1065 
-1074 RAALALSK
+1074 
-1082 ERGNKDVGFSHL
+1082 GNKDTGFSHL

-1102 AMCVIDL
+1102 AVCVVKL
-1109 LKPLCKHMENMHNY
+1109 LKPLCNHMENMHNY
-1123 FQAAVQNQGAEDEPG
+1123 FQVSGHISPPTL
-1138 VNIQEH
+1138 V
-1144 QLMSSCYQ
+1144 LSW
-1152 LLLLTFRSLFAWN
+1152 TFSTLRN
-1165 GFSQHENTDLL
+1165 GFSQHENSNLL

-1186 LKPGETEFLLLEELI
+1186 LKPGETEFLPLEELI

-1214 VPSFHCAHI
+1214 VPSFQCAFI
-1223 LTQLLI
+1223 LAQLLM
-1229 AIAEKP
+1229 AISEKP
-1235 MSGWKKEKMAS
+1235 MTGWKREKMAS
-1246 LAKQFLCQSWVK
+1246 LAKQFLCQSWMK
-1258 PSGDQEKGSQ
+1258 PGGDREKGSQ

-1290 IEEISSVGV
+1290 IEEISSVGI
-1299 PELMNSAKD
+1299 PELINSAKD

-1355 LLRWNI
+1355 LLKWNI

-1374 VFDSRPV
+1374 VRVNGDDICDIFLV
-1381 LSICLKYGRLFVE
+1381 LPCDYGRLFVE

-1409 KHTDDVQSLLKT
+1409 KHRDDVQSLLKT
-1421 LQMSTRQLH
+1421 LQLSTRQLH

-1436 KIHQDIGLTNH
+1436 KIHQDLGLTNH

-1482 RDLQGEEILTQ
+1482 RDLQGEEILSQ
-1493 ASEERGSDEDS
+1493 ATAAPEEDSEDS
-1504 AEGPAEEVAQGLRL
+1504 ADSAAEREPG
-1518 WRAGRGGAGVQRRG
+1518 GSDSDSDSGGAGR

>member
-1 NNKGFVT
+1 

-14 LSKVDASEE
+14 LSKADAPEE
-23 SFKTDLPSRCLE
+23 SCKADLPKT
-35 IKKSRISDK
+35 KKSRISDK
-44 ENASAFYGLED
+44 EKASAYSGVEN

-60 ELLRTSGIVLKAG
+60 ELLRTSGIVLKSG

-97 PTYPAVVKQFI
+97 PTYPDVVKQFI

-131 RTEGSRN
+131 RTEGSRT

-148 KLLLGIKILQ
+148 KLLLGIKTLQ

-197 LLDSQDLVRKLMQMV
+197 LLDSQDLIKKLMQMV
-212 SVSPV
+212 SVSPI

-254 VPVLDALSRLDL
+254 VPILDALSRLDL
-266 DAELVAEVR
+266 DADLLAEVR
-275 QSAMT
+275 QYAMT

-291 VVVKFILQN
+291 VVVKFILHN

-320 SCVLPLQIHSSQKK
+320 SCVLPLQMLGSQKK
-334 IKSQVQASSSLSQV
+334 LKSQVQASSSSQV

-372 SEAWIKAIE
+372 SEAWVKAIE

-397 LLIHSTNTRNRK
+397 LLIHSTNTKNRK

-420 LGCMPEQLMQNAFQ
+420 LGCMPEQLLQNAFQ
-434 NHSTVI
+434 NHATVI

-449 LAQTFLHSAHPAVVS
+449 LAQMFLHSAHPAIVS

-481 QQEVVAALVTHVCSG
+481 QQEVVTALVTHVCSG
-496 AETELDISLDVL
+496 NETELDISLDVL
-508 TDLVVLHTSLLMRYA
+508 TDLVMLHTSLLMRYA

-551 AFSQKQ
+551 AFSQRQ

-586 IGAVSMI
+586 IGAVTMI
-593 GSVALKSFWRENLV
+593 GSVALK
-607 CVMGFASLESCAT
+607 
-620 TARLSIASRNEG
+620 RNEG
-632 DAASLERPELNSE
+632 DGSSLERPELNSE

-668 ALYYDEF
+668 ALYYDEL
-675 ASLIEKQKGNL
+675 ASLIEKQKGKL
-686 DLKLLDEF
+686 DLQLLEEF
-694 GKSLVEDFPSDFVVD
+694 GKSLVEDFPGDFVVD
-709 LSPTVHGSFLF
+709 LNPTVDGSFLF
-720 PVKSLY
+720 PVKPLY
-726 NLDEDQSQ
+726 NLDEDESQ
-734 EAIAIN
+734 GAIAIN

-746 QSELGKVTAEASN
+746 QSELGKVTDGSN
-759 QSKRAVSPLCLSPC
+759 QSTRIASPLCLSPC

-800 YLTDLEAE
+800 YLTDLEVE

-833 REIVNAFCQ
+833 REVVNAFCQ
-842 QEDAEMKGKVLIRL
+842 QQEAEMKGKVLTRL
-856 QNITELQNVLGKCLA
+856 QNITELQNMLGKCLA

-878 PPAAFDSE
+878 PPASFDSE
-886 APEAVPSINA
+886 ALEAVPSINA
-896 AGPARKR
+896 VGPGRKR
-903 SGRKKKADSSKAGS
+903 NGKKKKADGSKASS
-917 ADRSQAEDS
+917 ADRSQGDDS
-926 SEGNQPDTELSELD
+926 SEGNQPDTELSELE
-940 KTAADREAGNPLA
+940 KPAAEREAGHPLA

-999 AELCFLLDDL
+999 SELYFLLDDL
-1009 CWKLEHVLPSGST
+1009 CWKLEHVLTPGST
-1022 RRVPFLKARTA
+1022 RRVPF
-1033 AGYGSR
+1033 
-1039 PGLRQSTSGASRP
+1039 P
-1052 LLRRPGSFHLLVK
+1052 
-1065 WKCDTQLCA
+1065 
-1074 RAALALSK
+1074 K
-1082 ERGNKDVGFSHL
+1082 ERGYKDIGFSHL

-1102 AMCVIDL
+1102 AMCVVKL
-1109 LKPLCKHMENMHNY
+1109 LKPLCSHMENMHNY
-1123 FQAAVQNQGAEDEPG
+1123 FQVIMQNRDVEDDPR

-1152 LLLLTFRSLFAWN
+1152 QLLLTFRSLFAWN
-1165 GFSQHENTDLL
+1165 GFSQPENTDLL

-1186 LKPGETEFLLLEELI
+1186 LKPGETEFLPLEELI
-1201 SESFQYL
+1201 SENFHYL

-1214 VPSFHCAHI
+1214 VPSFHCAFI

-1235 MSGWKKEKMAS
+1235 MTGWKKEKMAS

-1258 PSGDQEKGSQ
+1258 PSGEREKGSQ

-1299 PELMNSAKD
+1299 PELINSAKD

-1355 LLRWNI
+1355 LLQWNI

-1399 AMPLLDHSFK
+1399 AMPLLDYSFK
-1409 KHTDDVQSLLKT
+1409 KHRDDVQSLLKT
-1421 LQMSTRQLH
+1421 LQLSTRQLH

-1436 KIHQDIGLTNH
+1436 KIRQDIGLTNH

-1493 ASEERGSDEDS
+1493 ASEERDSEEEEEESAGS
-1504 AEGPAEEVAQGLRL
+1504 PAEVQPPEALP
-1518 WRAGRGGAGVQRRG
+1518 AGRAAGAEPRAAMPGVAGQRRL

>member
-1 NNKGFVT
+1 

-14 LSKVDASEE
+14 LSKPDGSGE
-23 SFKTDLPSRCLE
+23 SCKTDLPKT
-35 IKKSRISDK
+35 KKSRISDTEK
-44 ENASAFYGLED
+44 ASVCGAVEN

-60 ELLRTSGIVLKAG
+60 ELLRMSGIVLKDG

-97 PTYPAVVKQFI
+97 PTYPGVVKEFI
-108 SGLESHIK
+108 SGLETHIK
-116 DRNQFKNCLLPCTPV
+116 DRNRFKNCLLPCTPI
-131 RTEGSRN
+131 RTEGSRT

-174 DIVGTFGTN
+174 DTVGTFGTN

-197 LLDSQDLVRKLMQMV
+197 LLDSQDLVKKLMQMV

-217 PIQHDIIT
+217 PIQNDIIT

-266 DAELVAEVR
+266 DADLLAEVR
-275 QSAMT
+275 QSAMA

-291 VVVKFILQN
+291 VVVKFILHN

-320 SCVLPLQIHSSQKK
+320 SCVLPLQILSSQKK
-334 IKSQVQASSSLSQV
+334 LKSQVQASSSMSQV

-372 SEAWIKAIE
+372 AEAWIKAIE
-381 NSTSVSDH
+381 NSMSVSDH

-397 LLIHSTNTRNRK
+397 LLIHSTNTKNRK

-415 RSKIR
+415 RNKIQ
-420 LGCMPEQLMQNAFQ
+420 LGYIPEQLMQNAFQ
-434 NHSTVI
+434 NHSVVI

-449 LAQTFLHSAHPAVVS
+449 LAQAFLHSAHPAIGS

-481 QQEVVAALVTHVCSG
+481 QQEVVAALVTHVCNGS
-496 AETELDISLDVL
+496 ETELDISLDVL
-508 TDLVVLHTSLLMRYA
+508 TDLVKLHTSLLMRYA
-523 TFVKTILDS
+523 TFVKRILDS

-551 AFSQKQ
+551 AFSQRQ

-586 IGAVSMI
+586 IGAVAMI
-593 GSVALKSFWRENLV
+593 GSVALK
-607 CVMGFASLESCAT
+607 
-620 TARLSIASRNEG
+620 RNEG
-632 DAASLERPELNSE
+632 GGDSLERPELNRE
-645 RDGQLSTLL
+645 HDGQLSTLL

-668 ALYYDEF
+668 ALYYDEL
-675 ASLIEKQKGNL
+675 AGLIEKQKGNL
-686 DLKLLDEF
+686 DLQLLEEF

-709 LSPTVHGSFLF
+709 LSPTVEGSFMF

-726 NLDEDQSQ
+726 NLDEDESQ
-734 EAIAIN
+734 GAIAIN
-740 LLPLVS
+740 LLPLLS
-746 QSELGKVTAEASN
+746 QSERGKVADGMSN
-759 QSKRAVSPLCLSPC
+759 QSKRAVSPMCLSPC
-773 FRLLRLYTA
+773 FRLLRLYTE
-782 EQNSG
+782 EQNGG

-800 YLTDLEAE
+800 YLTDLEVE
-808 GKLDS
+808 GKLGS
-813 LSKQER
+813 LSTQER

-833 REIVNAFCQ
+833 REVVNAFCKQ
-842 QEDAEMKGKVLIRL
+842 QDAEMKGKVLTRL
-856 QNITELQNVLGKCLA
+856 QNITELQAVLGKCLA

-878 PPAAFDSE
+878 PPATFDSE
-886 APEAVPSINA
+886 ALEAVPSVNA
-896 AGPARKR
+896 VGPVRKKN
-903 SGRKKKADSSKAGS
+903 GRKKKTDGSKAGS
-917 ADRSQAEDS
+917 ADRSQADDS
-926 SEGNQPDTELSELD
+926 SEGNQPDTELSELE
-940 KTAADREAGNPLA
+940 KAAVEREAGNPLA

-1009 CWKLEHVLPSGST
+1009 CWKLEHVLTPRST
-1022 RRVPFLKARTA
+1022 KRVPFLK
-1033 AGYGSR
+1033 
-1039 PGLRQSTSGASRP
+1039 
-1052 LLRRPGSFHLLVK
+1052 
-1065 WKCDTQLCA
+1065 
-1074 RAALALSK
+1074 
-1082 ERGNKDVGFSHL
+1082 ERGYKDIGFSHL

-1102 AMCVIDL
+1102 ALCAVKL
-1109 LKPLCKHMENMHNY
+1109 LKPLCNHMENMHNY
-1123 FQAAVQNQGAEDEPG
+1123 FQAVIGVEVEPE

-1144 QLMSSCYQ
+1144 QLMCYCYQ
-1152 LLLLTFRSLFAWN
+1152 QLLSTFRSLFAWN
-1165 GFSQHENTDLL
+1165 GFSQHENSDLL

-1201 SESFQYL
+1201 SESFHYL

-1214 VPSFHCAHI
+1214 VPSFYCAFI

-1235 MSGWKKEKMAS
+1235 MAGWKKEKMAS

-1258 PSGDQEKGSQ
+1258 PGGEREKGSQ

-1299 PELMNSAKD
+1299 AELMNSAKD

-1313 YPTLSRQTFPV
+1313 YPTLNRQTFPI

-1366 HILINLVK
+1366 HILVNLVK

-1399 AMPLLDHSFK
+1399 AMPLLDYSFK
-1409 KHTDDVQSLLKT
+1409 KHRDDVQSLLKT
-1421 LQMSTRQLH
+1421 LQLSTRQLH

-1436 KIHQDIGLTNH
+1436 KICQDIGLTNH

-1482 RDLQGEEILTQ
+1482 RDLQGEEILSQ
-1493 ASEERGSDEDS
+1493 VSEERGSAEESGS
-1504 AEGPAEEVAQGLRL
+1504 AEENTEEAEESSGAEGSEDDGAGPAPAEP
-1518 WRAGRGGAGVQRRG
+1518 

>member
-1 NNKGFVT
+1 MPCQSNSLAISFNSQRLLRKKNHLLNFLVEAVFGFV
-8 MVSKRK
+8 
-14 LSKVDASEE
+14 L
-23 SFKTDLPSRCLE
+23 
-35 IKKSRISDK
+35 
-44 ENASAFYGLED
+44 
-55 EGVFE
+55 
-60 ELLRTSGIVLKAG
+60 
-73 EGQNEIAVDQ
+73 
-83 MAFQKKLCLALEKH
+83 
-97 PTYPAVVKQFI
+97 VVKQFI

-116 DRNQFKNCLLPCTPV
+116 DRNQFKNCLLPCSPIQ
-131 RTEGSRN
+131 TEGSRSENIFWVSVGLTN
-138 LVHSYCESLI
+138 LCFTFCCFS
-148 KLLLGIKILQ
+148 
-158 PAVITLLL
+158 
-166 EKIPEFFF
+166 
-174 DIVGTFGTN
+174 VGTFGTD
-183 FPRLIVNQFKWLDR
+183 FPRLIINQFKWLDKF
-197 LLDSQDLVRKLMQMV
+197 LDSQDLVKKLMQLV

-254 VPVLDALSRLDL
+254 VPILDALSRLDL
-266 DAELVAEVR
+266 DAVLLSLQVR

-291 VVVKFILQN
+291 VVVKFILHN

-309 ISDLRKSLDLS
+309 ISDLRKNLDLS
-320 SCVLPLQIHSSQKK
+320 SCDLPLKILSSQKK
-334 IKSQVQASSSLSQV
+334 VKSQVQASSSMSQV

-366 RFQKDV
+366 RFQKEV

-389 KVLDLIVL
+389 KVLDLMVL
-397 LLIHSTNTRNRK
+397 LLIHSTNTKYGK
-409 QTEKVL
+409 QAEKL
-415 RSKIR
+415 LKSKIR

-434 NHSTVI
+434 NHSLVI

-449 LAQTFLHSAHPAVVS
+449 VAQTFLHSGHPAVVS

-481 QQEVVAALVTHVCSG
+481 QQEVVTALVTHVCSG
-496 AETELDISLDVL
+496 NETELDISLDVL
-508 TDLVVLHTSLLMRYA
+508 TDLVVLHTALLMRYA

-532 TQKLNPCQIRK
+532 TQKLHPCQIRK

-551 AFSQKQ
+551 AFSQRQ

-586 IGAVSMI
+586 IGAVTMI
-593 GSVALKSFWRENLV
+593 G
-607 CVMGFASLESCAT
+607 
-620 TARLSIASRNEG
+620 IAFRNEG
-632 DAASLERPELNSE
+632 DGSSLERPELNSE
-645 RDGQLSTLL
+645 RDEQLSNLL
-654 DLVGFCC
+654 DLVGICC

-675 ASLIEKQKGNL
+675 ANLIEKQKGNL
-686 DLKLLDEF
+686 DLQLL
-694 GKSLVEDFPSDFVVD
+694 VCCTDFPSDFVVD
-709 LSPTVHGSFLF
+709 LGPTVDGSFLF

-726 NLDEDQSQ
+726 NLDEDETQG
-734 EAIAIN
+734 AIAIN

-746 QSELGKVTAEASN
+746 QSDLGRVTGGMSS
-759 QSKRAVSPLCLSPC
+759 QSKRVVSPLCLSPC
-773 FRLLRLYTA
+773 FRLLRFYTA

-800 YLTDLEAE
+800 YLTNLEVE

-833 REIVNAFCQ
+833 REVSRALS
-842 QEDAEMKGKVLIRL
+842 APAGVALR
-856 QNITELQNVLGKCLA
+856 IT
-871 ATPGYVP
+871 TPGYVP
-878 PPAAFDSE
+878 PPATFDSE
-886 APEAVPSINA
+886 ALEAVSSTNA
-896 AGPARKR
+896 VGPV
-903 SGRKKKADSSKAGS
+903 RKKNGKGILPFTF
-917 ADRSQAEDS
+917 QTTAE
-926 SEGNQPDTELSELD
+926 
-940 KTAADREAGNPLA
+940 REAENPLTK
-953 QLQSYRPYFRELDLE
+953 LQNYRPYFRELDLE

-984 TEMHTEAREVVQLGP
+984 TEMHTEFCEVVQLGP
-999 AELCFLLDDL
+999 TELSFLLDDL
-1009 CWKLEHVLPSGST
+1009 CWKLEHVLTPSST
-1022 RRVPFLKARTA
+1022 RRVPFLK
-1033 AGYGSR
+1033 
-1039 PGLRQSTSGASRP
+1039 
-1052 LLRRPGSFHLLVK
+1052 
-1065 WKCDTQLCA
+1065 
-1074 RAALALSK
+1074 
-1082 ERGNKDVGFSHL
+1082 ERSYRDIGFSHL

-1102 AMCVIDL
+1102 ATCVVKL
-1109 LKPLCKHMENMHNY
+1109 LKPLCNHTEKMHSY
-1123 FQAAVQNQGAEDEPG
+1123 FQAVIQNQGAEDEPG

-1144 QLMSSCYQ
+1144 MLMSSCYQ
-1152 LLLLTFRSLFAWN
+1152 QLLLTFRSLFAWN
-1165 GFSQHENTDLL
+1165 GFSQPENTDLL
-1176 RSALQVLADR
+1176 RSALQVLAER
-1186 LKPGETEFLLLEELI
+1186 LKPGETEFLLLEDLI
-1201 SESFQYL
+1201 SESFHYV

-1214 VPSFHCAHI
+1214 VPSFYCAFI

-1229 AIAEKP
+1229 TIAEKP
-1235 MSGWKKEKMAS
+1235 MAGWKKEKIAS
-1246 LAKQFLCQSWVK
+1246 LAKQFLCQSWVR
-1258 PSGDQEKGSQ
+1258 PSGDREKGNQ

-1299 PELMNSAKD
+1299 PELINSAKD

-1313 YPTLSRQTFPV
+1313 YPTLTRQTFLI

-1349 EVQLEK
+1349 EK

-1374 VFDSRPV
+1374 VRLLLLFWFYLQVPS
-1381 LSICLKYGRLFVE
+1381 KYGRLFVE

-1399 AMPLLDHSFK
+1399 AMPLLDYSFK
-1409 KHTDDVQSLLKT
+1409 KHRDDVQSLLKT
-1421 LQMSTRQLH
+1421 LQLSTRQLH

-1471 QEAFWVGILKN
+1471 QEAFWLGVLKN
-1482 RDLQGEEILTQ
+1482 RDLQGEEILSQ
-1493 ASEERGSDEDS
+1493 ASGDKGSDEEDS
-1504 AEGPAEEVAQGLRL
+1504 AESPAEVPPLGRL
-1518 WRAGRGGAGVQRRG
+1518 GSNSLHRRGGGG

>member
-1 NNKGFVT
+1 
-8 MVSKRK
+8 
-14 LSKVDASEE
+14 
-23 SFKTDLPSRCLE
+23 
-35 IKKSRISDK
+35 
-44 ENASAFYGLED
+44 
-55 EGVFE
+55 
-60 ELLRTSGIVLKAG
+60 
-73 EGQNEIAVDQ
+73 
-83 MAFQKKLCLALEKH
+83 ALEKH
-97 PTYPAVVKQFI
+97 PSYPSQFI

-116 DRNQFKNCLLPCTPV
+116 DRSQFKNCLLPCTPA
-131 RTEGSRN
+131 RTEGSRT

-158 PAVITLLL
+158 
-166 EKIPEFFF
+166 
-174 DIVGTFGTN
+174 
-183 FPRLIVNQFKWLDR
+183 
-197 LLDSQDLVRKLMQMV
+197 DLVKKLMQML

-234 QQSEVAR
+234 QQNEVAR

-254 VPVLDALSRLDL
+254 VPILDALSRLDL
-266 DAELVAEVR
+266 DAELLAEVR
-275 QSAMT
+275 QCAMT

-291 VVVKFILQN
+291 VVVKFILHN

-320 SCVLPLQIHSSQKK
+320 SCVLPLQMLGSQRKL
-334 IKSQVQASSSLSQV
+334 KSQAQASSSSMSQI
-348 TTSQNCVKLL
+348 TTSQNCVKVL

-397 LLIHSTNTRNRK
+397 LLIHSTNSKNRK

-420 LGCMPEQLMQNAFQ
+420 LGCMPEQLVQNAFQ
-434 NHSTVI
+434 NHSMVI
-440 KDFFPSILA
+440 KDFFPSILS

-481 QQEVVAALVTHVCSG
+481 QQEVVCALVTHICSG
-496 AETELDISLDVL
+496 NETELDISLDVL
-508 TDLVVLHTSLLMRYA
+508 TDLVILHTSLLMRYA

-532 TQKLNPCQIRK
+532 MQKLNPCQIRK

-551 AFSQKQ
+551 AFSQRQ

-570 RKWLSSTVP
+570 RKWLSSSVP

-586 IGAVSMI
+586 IGSVTMM
-593 GSVALKSFWRENLV
+593 GSVALKSLLPYQRKNYPSEPCNVL
-607 CVMGFASLESCAT
+607 SL
-620 TARLSIASRNEG
+620 
-632 DAASLERPELNSE
+632 
-645 RDGQLSTLL
+645 QLSTLL

-661 EQTPEVL
+661 EQTPEIL
-668 ALYYDEF
+668 ALYYDEL
-675 ASLIEKQKGNL
+675 ANLIEKQKGNL
-686 DLKLLDEF
+686 DLH
-694 GKSLVEDFPSDFVVD
+694 
-709 LSPTVHGSFLF
+709 LSVFSCSSFLF

-726 NLDEDQSQ
+726 NLDEDETQG
-734 EAIAIN
+734 AIAIN

-746 QSELGKVTAEASN
+746 QSEPGRVTDEMSN
-759 QSKRAVSPLCLSPC
+759 PRKRVVSPICLSPC
-773 FRLLRLYTA
+773 FRLLRLYTG
-782 EQNSG
+782 EQNNG
-787 SLEEID
+787 NLEEID

-800 YLTDLEAE
+800 YLTDLEVE

-833 REIVNAFCQ
+833 REVVNAFCQ
-842 QEDAEMKGKVLIRL
+842 QQDAEMKGKVLTRL

-878 PPAAFDSE
+878 PPATFDSE
-886 APEAVPSINA
+886 APEGVPSINA
-896 AGPARKR
+896 GGPV
-903 SGRKKKADSSKAGS
+903 RKKYGKEIFA
-917 ADRSQAEDS
+917 AE
-926 SEGNQPDTELSELD
+926 
-940 KTAADREAGNPLA
+940 RETGNPLA

-968 VFTVLHCGLLT
+968 VFSVLHCGLLT
-979 KSVLD
+979 RSVLD
-984 TEMHTEAREVVQLGP
+984 TEMHTEASEVVQLGP
-999 AELCFLLDDL
+999 AELCFLLDDM
-1009 CWKLEHVLPSGST
+1009 CWKLEHVLTPGST
-1022 RRVPFLKARTA
+1022 RRVPFLKE
-1033 AGYGSR
+1033 
-1039 PGLRQSTSGASRP
+1039 
-1052 LLRRPGSFHLLVK
+1052 K
-1065 WKCDTQLCA
+1065 
-1074 RAALALSK
+1074 
-1082 ERGNKDVGFSHL
+1082 GNKDIGFSHL

-1102 AMCVIDL
+1102 AVCVVKL
-1109 LKPLCKHMENMHNY
+1109 LKPLCNHMENMHNY
-1123 FQAAVQNQGAEDEPG
+1123 FQVIIPNQGVVDESRLD
-1138 VNIQEH
+1138 IQEY
-1144 QLMSSCYQ
+1144 QLMSSCYRQ
-1152 LLLLTFRSLFAWN
+1152 LLQTFCLLFAWN
-1165 GFSQHENTDLL
+1165 GFSQHENSNLL

-1186 LKPGETEFLLLEELI
+1186 LKPGETEFLPLEELI

-1214 VPSFHCAHI
+1214 IPSFQCAFI
-1223 LTQLLI
+1223 LTQLLM
-1229 AIAEKP
+1229 AISEKP
-1235 MSGWKKEKMAS
+1235 VTGWKREKMGNVSVGLDRNPREPEGTQHKNEPGNFRLHAT
-1246 LAKQFLCQSWVK
+1246 
-1258 PSGDQEKGSQ
+1258 GSA
-1268 FNSALHT
+1268 N
-1275 LLCVYLEHTDNILKA
+1275 VYLEHTDNILKA
-1290 IEEISSVGV
+1290 IEEISSVGI
-1299 PELMNSAKD
+1299 PELINCAKD

-1349 EVQLEK
+1349 EK
-1355 LLRWNI
+1355 LLKWNI

-1374 VFDSRPV
+1374 
-1381 LSICLKYGRLFVE
+1381 YGRLFVE
-1394 AFLKL
+1394 AFLKH

-1409 KHTDDVQSLLKT
+1409 KHRDDVQSLLKT
-1421 LQMSTRQLH
+1421 LQLSTRQLH

-1436 KIHQDIGLTNH
+1436 KIHQDLGLTNH

-1482 RDLQGEEILTQ
+1482 RDLQVSTAVLHGH
-1493 ASEERGSDEDS
+1493 
-1504 AEGPAEEVAQGLRL
+1504 
-1518 WRAGRGGAGVQRRG
+1518 

>member
-1 NNKGFVT
+1 

-14 LSKVDASEE
+14 LAKGDASGE
-23 SFKTDLPSRCLE
+23 SYKTDLPNRCSE
-35 IKKSRISDK
+35 TKKSRIFDK
-44 ENASAFYGLED
+44 ENASAPCGVEN

-60 ELLRTSGIVLKAG
+60 ELLRTSGIVLKVG

-97 PTYPAVVKQFI
+97 PTYPSVVKQFI

-116 DRNQFKNCLLPCTPV
+116 DRNQFKNCLLPCTPI

-174 DIVGTFGTN
+174 DVVGTFGTN

-197 LLDSQDLVRKLMQMV
+197 LLDSQDLIKRLMQMV

-254 VPVLDALSRLDL
+254 VPILDALCRLDL
-266 DAELVAEVR
+266 DAGLLAEVR

-309 ISDLRKSLDLS
+309 ISDLRKNLDLS
-320 SCVLPLQIHSSQKK
+320 SCVLPLQILSSQKK
-334 IKSQVQASSSLSQV
+334 IKSQAQTSSSLSQV

-397 LLIHSTNTRNRK
+397 LLIHSTNTKNKK
-409 QTEKVL
+409 QAEKVL

-420 LGCMPEQLMQNAFQ
+420 LGCIPEQLMHNAFQ

-449 LAQTFLHSAHPAVVS
+449 LAQTFLHSAHPAIVS

-481 QQEVVAALVTHVCSG
+481 QQEVVSALVTHVCSG
-496 AETELDISLDVL
+496 SEAELDISLDVL
-508 TDLVVLHTSLLMRYA
+508 TELVVLHTSLLMRYA
-523 TFVKTILDS
+523 SFVKTILDS

-551 AFSQKQ
+551 AFSQRQ

-586 IGAVSMI
+586 IGAVTMI
-593 GSVALKSFWRENLV
+593 GSVALKRS
-607 CVMGFASLESCAT
+607 
-620 TARLSIASRNEG
+620 EG
-632 DAASLERPELNSE
+632 DGGSLERPELNSE

-661 EQTPEVL
+661 EQRPEVL
-668 ALYYDEF
+668 ALYYDEL
-675 ASLIEKQKGNL
+675 ANLIEKQKGNL
-686 DLKLLDEF
+686 DLQLLDEF

-709 LSPTVHGSFLF
+709 LSPTVDGSFLF

-746 QSELGKVTAEASN
+746 QSELGRVTGGVSS
-759 QSKRAVSPLCLSPC
+759 QRKRAVSPMCLSPC

-800 YLTDLEAE
+800 YLTDLEVE

-833 REIVNAFCQ
+833 REVVNAFCQ
-842 QEDAEMKGKVLIRL
+842 QQDAEMKGKVLTRL
-856 QNITELQNVLGKCLA
+856 QNITELQSVLGKCLA

-878 PPAAFDSE
+878 PPATFDSE
-886 APEAVPSINA
+886 VSEAAPSINA
-896 AGPARKR
+896 AGPVRKR
-903 SGRKKKADSSKAGS
+903 SGRKKKADGSKAGS
-917 ADRSQAEDS
+917 ADRSQADDS
-926 SEGNQPDTELSELD
+926 SEGNQPDTELSELE
-940 KTAADREAGNPLA
+940 KTAADREAGHPLA

-984 TEMHTEAREVVQLGP
+984 TEMHTEAREIVQLGP
-999 AELCFLLDDL
+999 AELCFLMDDL
-1009 CWKLEHVLPSGST
+1009 CWKLEHMLTSGST
-1022 RRVPFLKARTA
+1022 RRLPFPKASTA
-1033 AGYGSR
+1033 AGN
-1039 PGLRQSTSGASRP
+1039 
-1052 LLRRPGSFHLLVK
+1052 
-1065 WKCDTQLCA
+1065 
-1074 RAALALSK
+1074 
-1082 ERGNKDVGFSHL
+1082 RGCKDIGFSHL

-1102 AMCVIDL
+1102 ATCVVEL

-1123 FQAAVQNQGAEDEPG
+1123 FQATVQNQGVEDELG
-1138 VNIQEH
+1138 VKIQEH

-1152 LLLLTFRSLFAWN
+1152 QLLLTFRSLFSWN

-1214 VPSFHCAHI
+1214 VPSFRCAYI

-1235 MSGWKKEKMAS
+1235 MAGWKKEKMAS

-1258 PSGDQEKGSQ
+1258 PNGDREKGSQ

-1290 IEEISSVGV
+1290 IEEISGVGV
-1299 PELMNSAKD
+1299 PELINSAKD

-1399 AMPLLDHSFK
+1399 AMPVLDHSFK
-1409 KHTDDVQSLLKT
+1409 KHRDDVQSLLKT
-1421 LQMSTRQLH
+1421 LQLSTRQLH

-1493 ASEERGSDEDS
+1493 ASEERDSDEGS
-1504 AEGPAEEVAQGLRL
+1504 AEGPAEEVPEGPRRGA
-1518 WRAGRGGAGVQRRG
+1518 GGAEGADCDGGSSRR

>member
-1 NNKGFVT
+1 

-14 LSKVDASEE
+14 LSKADASGE
-23 SFKTDLPSRCLE
+23 SCKTDLPSRCSE
-35 IKKSRISDK
+35 TKKSRISDK
-44 ENASAFYGLED
+44 EKSSAHGGVED

-60 ELLRTSGIVLKAG
+60 ELLRTSGIILKAG

-97 PTYPAVVKQFI
+97 PTYPGVVKQFI

-116 DRNQFKNCLLPCTPV
+116 DRNQFKNCLLPCTPI
-131 RTEGSRN
+131 RTEGSRT
-138 LVHSYCESLI
+138 LVHSYCESLM

-183 FPRLIVNQFKWLDR
+183 FPRLIINQFKWLDR
-197 LLDSQDLVRKLMQMV
+197 LLDSQDLVKKLMEMV

-254 VPVLDALSRLDL
+254 VPILDALSRLDL
-266 DAELVAEVR
+266 DAGLLAEVR
-275 QSAMT
+275 QSTMT

-291 VVVKFILQN
+291 VVVKFILHN

-320 SCVLPLQIHSSQKK
+320 SCVLPLQILGSQKK
-334 IKSQVQASSSLSQV
+334 LKSQVQASSSMSQV

-397 LLIHSTNTRNRK
+397 LLIHSTNTKNRK

-434 NHSTVI
+434 NHSLVI

-449 LAQTFLHSAHPAVVS
+449 LAQTFLHSAHPAIVS

-481 QQEVVAALVTHVCSG
+481 QQEVVTALVTHVCSG
-496 AETELDISLDVL
+496 NETELDISLDVL
-508 TDLVVLHTSLLMRYA
+508 TDLVILHTSLLMRYA

-551 AFSQKQ
+551 AFSQRQ

-586 IGAVSMI
+586 IGAVTMI
-593 GSVALKSFWRENLV
+593 GSVALK
-607 CVMGFASLESCAT
+607 
-620 TARLSIASRNEG
+620 RNEG
-632 DAASLERPELNSE
+632 DGSSLERPELNSE

-661 EQTPEVL
+661 EQKPEVL
-668 ALYYDEF
+668 ALYYDEL

-686 DLKLLDEF
+686 DLQLLDEF

-709 LSPTVHGSFLF
+709 LSPTVDGSFLF

-726 NLDEDQSQ
+726 NLDEDESQ
-734 EAIAIN
+734 GAIAIN

-746 QSELGKVTAEASN
+746 QSELGRVTDGMSN
-759 QSKRAVSPLCLSPC
+759 QSKRVVSPICLSPC
-773 FRLLRLYTA
+773 FRLLRLYTG

-800 YLTDLEAE
+800 YLTDLEVE

-833 REIVNAFCQ
+833 REVVNAFCQ
-842 QEDAEMKGKVLIRL
+842 QQDAEMKGKVLTRL

-878 PPAAFDSE
+878 PPATFDSE
-886 APEAVPSINA
+886 ALEAVPSINA
-896 AGPARKR
+896 VGPVRKR
-903 SGRKKKADSSKAGS
+903 NGRKKKTDGSKAGS
-917 ADRSQAEDS
+917 ADRSQVDDS
-926 SEGNQPDTELSELD
+926 SEGNQPDIELSELE
-940 KTAADREAGNPLA
+940 KTAAEREAGNPLA
-953 QLQSYRPYFRELDLE
+953 QLQSYRLYFRELDLE

-1009 CWKLEHVLPSGST
+1009 CWKLEHVLTPGST
-1022 RRVPFLKARTA
+1022 RRVPF
-1033 AGYGSR
+1033 
-1039 PGLRQSTSGASRP
+1039 P
-1052 LLRRPGSFHLLVK
+1052 
-1065 WKCDTQLCA
+1065 
-1074 RAALALSK
+1074 K
-1082 ERGNKDVGFSHL
+1082 ERGYKDIGFSHL

-1102 AMCVIDL
+1102 AMSVVKL
-1109 LKPLCKHMENMHNY
+1109 LKPLCNHMENMHNY
-1123 FQAAVQNQGAEDEPG
+1123 FQAVVTRNRDVEDEPG

-1152 LLLLTFRSLFAWN
+1152 QLLLTFRSLFAWN

-1201 SESFQYL
+1201 SESFHYL

-1214 VPSFHCAHI
+1214 VPSFHCAFI

-1235 MSGWKKEKMAS
+1235 MAGWKKEKMAS

-1258 PSGDQEKGSQ
+1258 PSGDREKGSQ

-1299 PELMNSAKD
+1299 PELINSAKD

-1366 HILINLVK
+1366 HILVNLVK

-1399 AMPLLDHSFK
+1399 AMPLLDYSFK
-1409 KHTDDVQSLLKT
+1409 KHRDDVQSLLKT
-1421 LQMSTRQLH
+1421 LQLSTRQLH

-1436 KIHQDIGLTNH
+1436 KIRQDIGLTNH

-1482 RDLQGEEILTQ
+1482 RDLQGEEILSQ
-1493 ASEERGSDEDS
+1493 ASEERDSDEEDS
-1504 AEGPAEEVAQGLRL
+1504 AESPAEEPSGSGTDASDEDGA
-1518 WRAGRGGAGVQRRG
+1518 AGPGPPPTEP

>member
-1 NNKGFVT
+1 

-14 LSKVDASEE
+14 LSKADASGENCQ
-23 SFKTDLPSRCLE
+23 TDLPKT
-35 IKKSRISDK
+35 KKSRISEK
-44 ENASAFYGLED
+44 EKASALSGVEN

-83 MAFQKKLCLALEKH
+83 MAFQKKLGLALEKH
-97 PTYPAVVKQFI
+97 PAYPGVVKQFI

-116 DRNQFKNCLLPCTPV
+116 DRNQFKNCLLPCTPIW
-131 RTEGSRN
+131 TEGLRT
-138 LVHSYCESLI
+138 LTHSYCESLI

-197 LLDSQDLVRKLMQMV
+197 LLDSQDLVKKLMQMV

-225 SLPEILEDS
+225 SLPEIVEDS
-234 QQSEVAR
+234 QKSEVAR

-254 VPVLDALSRLDL
+254 VPILDALSRLDL
-266 DAELVAEVR
+266 DADLLAEVR

-291 VVVKFILQN
+291 VVVKFILHN

-320 SCVLPLQIHSSQKK
+320 SCVLPLQIPGSQKK
-334 IKSQVQASSSLSQV
+334 LKSQVQASSSMSQE
-348 TTSQNCVKLL
+348 TISQNCVKLL

-366 RFQKDV
+366 KFQKDV

-397 LLIHSTNTRNRK
+397 LLIHSTNTKNRK

-420 LGCMPEQLMQNAFQ
+420 LGCVPEQMMQNAFQ
-434 NHSTVI
+434 NHSMVI

-449 LAQTFLHSAHPAVVS
+449 LAQTFLHSAQPAIVS

-481 QQEVVAALVTHVCSG
+481 QQEVVTALMTHVCSG
-496 AETELDISLDVL
+496 NETELDISLDVL
-508 TDLVVLHTSLLMRYA
+508 TDLVMLHTSLLMRYT

-551 AFSQKQ
+551 AFSQRQ
-557 EGSYIQDDMHMVI
+557 EGSYIQDDMHMMI

-586 IGAVSMI
+586 IGAVAMI
-593 GSVALKSFWRENLV
+593 GSVALK
-607 CVMGFASLESCAT
+607 
-620 TARLSIASRNEG
+620 RNEG
-632 DAASLERPELNSE
+632 DGSSLERPELNSE

-661 EQTPEVL
+661 KQTPEVL
-668 ALYYDEF
+668 ALYYDEL
-675 ASLIEKQKGNL
+675 AGLIEKQRGNL
-686 DLKLLDEF
+686 DLQLLDEF
-694 GKSLVEDFPSDFVVD
+694 GNSLVEDFPTDFVVD
-709 LSPTVHGSFLF
+709 LSPTVDGSFLF

-726 NLDEDQSQ
+726 NLDEDESQ
-734 EAIAIN
+734 GAIAIN

-746 QSELGKVTAEASN
+746 QSELGRVTDGMSN
-759 QSKRAVSPLCLSPC
+759 QSKRVVSPMCLSPC
-773 FRLLRLYTA
+773 FRLLRLYTG

-800 YLTDLEAE
+800 YLTDLEVE

-833 REIVNAFCQ
+833 REVVNAFCQ
-842 QEDAEMKGKVLIRL
+842 QQDAEMKGKVLTRL

-878 PPAAFDSE
+878 PPATFDSE
-886 APEAVPSINA
+886 ALEAVPSINA
-896 AGPARKR
+896 AGPVRKR
-903 SGRKKKADSSKAGS
+903 NGRKKKTDGSKASS
-917 ADRSQAEDS
+917 ADRSQADDS
-926 SEGNQPDTELSELD
+926 SEGNQPDTELSELE
-940 KTAADREAGNPLA
+940 KAAAEREAGNPLV

-1009 CWKLEHVLPSGST
+1009 CWKLEHVLTLGST
-1022 RRVPFLKARTA
+1022 RRVPF
-1033 AGYGSR
+1033 
-1039 PGLRQSTSGASRP
+1039 P
-1052 LLRRPGSFHLLVK
+1052 
-1065 WKCDTQLCA
+1065 
-1074 RAALALSK
+1074 K
-1082 ERGNKDVGFSHL
+1082 ERGYKDIGFSHL

-1102 AMCVIDL
+1102 AMCVIKL
-1109 LKPLCKHMENMHNY
+1109 LKPLCNHMENMHNY
-1123 FQAAVQNQGAEDEPG
+1123 FQAVVIQNRGVEDDSG
-1138 VNIQEH
+1138 VNTQEH

-1152 LLLLTFRSLFAWN
+1152 QLLLTFRSLFAWN

-1186 LKPGETEFLLLEELI
+1186 LKPGETEFLPLEELI
-1201 SESFQYL
+1201 SESFHYL

-1214 VPSFHCAHI
+1214 VPSFYCAFI

-1229 AIAEKP
+1229 AVAEKP
-1235 MSGWKKEKMAS
+1235 MAGWKKEKMAS
-1246 LAKQFLCQSWVK
+1246 LSKQFLCQSWVK
-1258 PSGDQEKGSQ
+1258 PSGDREKGSQ

-1299 PELMNSAKD
+1299 PELINSAKD

-1349 EVQLEK
+1349 EAQLEK
-1355 LLRWNI
+1355 LLQWNI

-1366 HILINLVK
+1366 HILVNLVK

-1381 LSICLKYGRLFVE
+1381 LSTCLKYGRFFVE

-1399 AMPLLDHSFK
+1399 AMPLLDYSFK
-1409 KHTDDVQSLLKT
+1409 KHRDDVQSLLKT
-1421 LQMSTRQLH
+1421 LQLSTRQLH

-1436 KIHQDIGLTNH
+1436 KIHQDIALTNH
-1447 VPLLKKSL
+1447 VPLLRKSL

-1463 AMLAFNHC
+1463 AMLVFNHC

-1482 RDLQGEEILTQ
+1482 RDLQGEEILSQ
-1493 ASEERGSDEDS
+1493 ASEERDSGEEDS
-1504 AEGPAEEVAQGLRL
+1504 ADSPAEEPSGS
-1518 WRAGRGGAGVQRRG
+1518 GTDGSDGDGAAEPGFSAADP

>member
-1 NNKGFVT
+1 

-14 LSKVDASEE
+14 LSKSDLPGENS
-23 SFKTDLPSRCLE
+23 KTDLPKT
-35 IKKSRISDK
+35 KKSRISDK
-44 ENASAFYGLED
+44 EKASPRDGVEND
-55 EGVFE
+55 GVFE
-60 ELLRTSGIVLKAG
+60 ELLRTSGIILKAG

-83 MAFQKKLCLALEKH
+83 TAFQKKLTFSLKKH
-97 PTYPAVVKQFI
+97 PTYPHVVREFI

-116 DRNQFKNCLLPCTPV
+116 DRNQFKNCLLPCAPT
-131 RTEGSRN
+131 RNEGSRT

-148 KLLLGIKILQ
+148 KLLLGIEILQ
-158 PAVITLLL
+158 PAVVTLLL

-183 FPRLIVNQFKWLDR
+183 YPRLIVNQFKWLDK
-197 LLDSQDLVRKLMQMV
+197 LFDSQDLVKKLMQML
-212 SVSPV
+212 SISPV

-234 QQSEVAR
+234 QQTEIAR

-254 VPVLDALSRLDL
+254 VPILDALSRLDL
-266 DAELVAEVR
+266 DAGLLAEVR

-291 VVVKFILQN
+291 VVVRFILHN
-300 VKAADAVEV
+300 VKAADAAEV
-309 ISDLRKSLDLS
+309 ISDLRKNLDLS
-320 SCVLPLQIHSSQKK
+320 SCILPLQILGSQKK
-334 IKSQVQASSSLSQV
+334 LKSQVPASSSMSQV
-348 TTSQNCVKLL
+348 ATSQNCVKLL
-358 FDVIKLAV
+358 FDAIKLAV

-372 SEAWIKAIE
+372 SEAWIKAVI
-381 NSTSVSDH
+381 SYG

-397 LLIHSTNTRNRK
+397 LLIHSTNTKNRK

-420 LGCMPEQLMQNAFQ
+420 LGCVPEQLMQEAFQ
-434 NHSTVI
+434 NHSLVI

-449 LAQTFLHSAHPAVVS
+449 LAQMFLPSAHPALVS

-481 QQEVVAALVTHVCSG
+481 QQEVVSALVTHVCSG
-496 AETELDISLDVL
+496 NEAEADISLDVL
-508 TDLVVLHTSLLMRYA
+508 TDLVVLHPSLLMRYA

-532 TQKLNPCQIRK
+532 TQKLHPCQIRK
-543 LFYILSTL
+543 LFYILSML
-551 AFSQKQ
+551 AFSQRQ

-586 IGAVSMI
+586 IGAVTMI
-593 GSVALKSFWRENLV
+593 GSMALK
-607 CVMGFASLESCAT
+607 
-620 TARLSIASRNEG
+620 RNEG
-632 DAASLERPELNSE
+632 DGSMERSELNSE

-654 DLVGFCC
+654 ELVGFCC
-661 EQTPEVL
+661 EQTPEAL

-675 ASLIEKQKGNL
+675 ANLIEKQRGNL
-686 DLKLLDEF
+686 DLQLLDQF

-709 LSPTVHGSFLF
+709 LSPVVDGMFLF
-720 PVKSLY
+720 PLKSLY
-726 NLDEDQSQ
+726 NLDEDESQ
-734 EAIAIN
+734 GAIAIN

-746 QSELGKVTAEASN
+746 QSELGRVSDGVSN
-759 QSKRAVSPLCLSPC
+759 PSKRIISPICLSPS
-773 FRLLRLYTA
+773 FRLLRLYTG
-782 EQNSG
+782 EQNNG

-800 YLTDLEAE
+800 YLTDLEVE

-826 FYALNWF
+826 FHALNWF
-833 REIVNAFCQ
+833 REVVNAFCQ
-842 QEDAEMKGKVLIRL
+842 QQDAEMKGKVLTRL

-871 ATPGYVP
+871 ATPGYI
-878 PPAAFDSE
+878 PPAATFDSE
-886 APEAVPSINA
+886 ALEAVPSSSA
-896 AGPARKR
+896 AGPVKKKN
-903 SGRKKKADSSKAGS
+903 GRKKKSDGSKTF
-917 ADRSQAEDS
+917 ADRSQVDEC
-926 SEGNQPDTELSELD
+926 SEGNQPDTELSELE
-940 KTAADREAGNPLA
+940 KSAGEREAGNPLV
-953 QLQSYRPYFRELDLE
+953 QLQNYRQYFRELDLE
-968 VFTVLHCGLLT
+968 VFNVLHCGLLT

-999 AELCFLLDDL
+999 DELFFLLDDL
-1009 CWKLEHVLPSGST
+1009 CWKLDHVLTPGPM
-1022 RRVPFLKARTA
+1022 RRMPFSKA
-1033 AGYGSR
+1033 YFKLL
-1039 PGLRQSTSGASRP
+1039 GLLQ
-1052 LLRRPGSFHLLVK
+1052 
-1065 WKCDTQLCA
+1065 
-1074 RAALALSK
+1074 
-1082 ERGNKDVGFSHL
+1082 ERGYKDVGFSHL
-1094 CQRSPKEV
+1094 CQKSPKEV
-1102 AMCVIDL
+1102 ATYVVKL
-1109 LKPLCKHMENMHNY
+1109 LKPLCSHMENMHNY
-1123 FQAAVQNQGAEDEPG
+1123 FQVIATENHGIVDGPG
-1138 VNIQEH
+1138 VNVQEY

-1152 LLLLTFRSLFAWN
+1152 QLLLTFRFLFSWN
-1165 GFSQHENTDLL
+1165 GFSQNENSDLL

-1186 LKPGETEFLLLEELI
+1186 LKAGETEFLPLEELI

-1208 LNFQQS
+1208 VNFQQT
-1214 VPSFHCAHI
+1214 VPSFQCAFT
-1223 LTQLLI
+1223 LAQLLI

-1235 MSGWKKEKMAS
+1235 MTSWKREKIAS
-1246 LAKQFLCQSWVK
+1246 LAKQFLCQSWVN
-1258 PSGDQEKGSQ
+1258 PTGEREKGSQ

-1299 PELMNSAKD
+1299 PELINSAKD

-1313 YPTLSRQTFPV
+1313 YPTLNRQTFPV

-1333 ESSVKSI
+1333 ENSMKSI
-1340 PAGKPSDSS
+1340 PAGKPSDAS

-1355 LLRWNI
+1355 LLQWNI

-1394 AFLKL
+1394 VFLKL
-1399 AMPLLDHSFK
+1399 AMPLLDYSFK
-1409 KHTDDVQSLLKT
+1409 KHRDDVQSLLKT
-1421 LQMSTRQLH
+1421 LQLSTRQLH

-1436 KIHQDIGLTNH
+1436 KIRQDIGLTNH

-1471 QEAFWVGILKN
+1471 QEAFWMGILKN
-1482 RDLQGEEILTQ
+1482 RDLQ
-1493 ASEERGSDEDS
+1493 
-1504 AEGPAEEVAQGLRL
+1504 
-1518 WRAGRGGAGVQRRG
+1518 

>member
-1 NNKGFVT
+1 

-23 SFKTDLPSRCLE
+23 SCKADLSKT
-35 IKKSRISDK
+35 KKSRISDK
-44 ENASAFYGLED
+44 ENVSAHGGGED

-60 ELLRTSGIVLKAG
+60 ELLRTSGIILKAG

-97 PTYPAVVKQFI
+97 PTYPSVVKQFI
-108 SGLESHIK
+108 SGLESHIR
-116 DRNQFKNCLLPCTPV
+116 DRNQFKNCLLPCAPV
-131 RTEGSRN
+131 RTEGSST

-158 PAVITLLL
+158 PAVVTLLL

-174 DIVGTFGTN
+174 DTVGTFGTN

-197 LLDSQDLVRKLMQMV
+197 LLDSQDLVKKLMQMV

-217 PIQHDIIT
+217 AIQHDIIT

-241 ELSCLLKQ
+241 ELSLLLKQ

-254 VPVLDALSRLDL
+254 VPILDTLFRLDL
-266 DAELVAEVR
+266 DAELLAEVR

-291 VVVKFILQN
+291 VVVKFILHN
-300 VKAADAVEV
+300 VKTADAVEV
-309 ISDLRKSLDLS
+309 ISDLRKNLDLS
-320 SCVLPLQIHSSQKK
+320 SCVLPLQILGSQKK
-334 IKSQVQASSSLSQV
+334 LKSQVQGSSSMSQV

-397 LLIHSTNTRNRK
+397 LLIHSTNTKNRK

-420 LGCMPEQLMQNAFQ
+420 LGCISEQLIQNAFQ
-434 NHSTVI
+434 DHSVVI
-440 KDFFPSILA
+440 RDFFPSILA
-449 LAQTFLHSAHPAVVS
+449 LAQTFLHSAHPAIVS

-481 QQEVVAALVTHVCSG
+481 QQEVVTALVNHVCSG
-496 AETELDISLDVL
+496 NETELDVSLDVL

-523 TFVKTILDS
+523 IFVKTILDS

-551 AFSQKQ
+551 AFSQRQ
-557 EGSYIQDDMHMVI
+557 AGSYIQDDMHMVI

-586 IGAVSMI
+586 IGAVTMI
-593 GSVALKSFWRENLV
+593 GSVALK
-607 CVMGFASLESCAT
+607 
-620 TARLSIASRNEG
+620 RNEG
-632 DAASLERPELNSE
+632 DGSLERPELNSE
-645 RDGQLSTLL
+645 RDGQRVLSFQLSTLL

-668 ALYYDEF
+668 ALYYDEL

-686 DLKLLDEF
+686 DLQLLEEF

-709 LSPTVHGSFLF
+709 LSPTVDGSFLF

-726 NLDEDQSQ
+726 NLDEDESQ
-734 EAIAIN
+734 GAIAIN
-740 LLPLVS
+740 LLPLVA
-746 QSELGKVTAEASN
+746 QSELGRVADGMSD
-759 QSKRAVSPLCLSPC
+759 QSKRYFDTSVCSHPTAKGTVFMCTTLPARVLDKKLVREFTSFQYSFPLSVFNIFRVVSPICLSPC

-800 YLTDLEAE
+800 YLTDLEVE

-833 REIVNAFCQ
+833 REVVNAFCQ
-842 QEDAEMKGKVLIRL
+842 QQDAEMKGKVLTRL
-856 QNITELQNVLGKCLA
+856 QNITELQTVLGKCLA

-878 PPAAFDSE
+878 PPATFDSE
-886 APEAVPSINA
+886 ALEAIPSINA
-896 AGPARKR
+896 VGPVKKR
-903 SGRKKKADSSKAGS
+903 NGRKKKADGSKAGS
-917 ADRSQAEDS
+917 ADRSQADDS
-926 SEGNQPDTELSELD
+926 SEGNQPDTELSELE
-940 KTAADREAGNPLA
+940 KAAAEREAGNPLA

-979 KSVLD
+979 KSILD
-984 TEMHTEAREVVQLGP
+984 MEMHTE
-999 AELCFLLDDL
+999 
-1009 CWKLEHVLPSGST
+1009 
-1022 RRVPFLKARTA
+1022 
-1033 AGYGSR
+1033 
-1039 PGLRQSTSGASRP
+1039 
-1052 LLRRPGSFHLLVK
+1052 
-1065 WKCDTQLCA
+1065 
-1074 RAALALSK
+1074 
-1082 ERGNKDVGFSHL
+1082 ERSYKDIGFSHL

-1102 AMCVIDL
+1102 ATFVVNL
-1109 LKPLCKHMENMHNY
+1109 LKPLCNHMENMHNY
-1123 FQAAVQNQGAEDEPG
+1123 FQAVVIQNQDVEDDPG
-1138 VNIQEH
+1138 VNIQER

-1152 LLLLTFRSLFAWN
+1152 QLLLTFRSLFAWN
-1165 GFSQHENTDLL
+1165 GFSQHDNSDLL

-1201 SESFQYL
+1201 SESFHYL
-1208 LNFQQS
+1208 LNFHQS
-1214 VPSFHCAHI
+1214 VPSFQCAFI

-1235 MSGWKKEKMAS
+1235 MAGWKKEKMAS
-1246 LAKQFLCQSWVK
+1246 LAKQFLCQSWVR
-1258 PSGDQEKGSQ
+1258 PGGDREKGSQ

-1275 LLCVYLEHTDNILKA
+1275 LLW
-1290 IEEISSVGV
+1290 
-1299 PELMNSAKD
+1299 
-1308 GCSST
+1308 
-1313 YPTLSRQTFPV
+1313 QTFPV
-1324 FFRVMMAQL
+1324 FFKVMMAQL

-1381 LSICLKYGRLFVE
+1381 LTICLKYGRLFVE

-1399 AMPLLDHSFK
+1399 AMPLLDYSFK
-1409 KHTDDVQSLLKT
+1409 KHRDDVQSLLKT
-1421 LQMSTRQLH
+1421 LQLSTRQLH

-1447 VPLLKKSL
+1447 VPMLKKSL

-1482 RDLQGEEILTQ
+1482 RDLQVRIAVQPVAIKTW
-1493 ASEERGSDEDS
+1493 ERTV
-1504 AEGPAEEVAQGLRL
+1504 PRQL
-1518 WRAGRGGAGVQRRG
+1518 

>member
-1 NNKGFVT
+1 
-8 MVSKRK
+8 MVSKRQ
-14 LSKVDASEE
+14 LSKTDASGE
-23 SFKTDLPSRCLE
+23 SCKTDLPSRCSE
-35 IKKSRISDK
+35 TKKSRTSDK
-44 ENASAFYGLED
+44 EQASVHGGVEN

-60 ELLRTSGIVLKAG
+60 ELLRTSGIILKAG

-83 MAFQKKLCLALEKH
+83 MAFQKKLGLALEKH
-97 PTYPAVVKQFI
+97 PTYPGVVKQFI

-116 DRNQFKNCLLPCTPV
+116 DRNQFKNCLLPCTPI
-131 RTEGSRN
+131 RTEGSRT

-197 LLDSQDLVRKLMQMV
+197 LLDSQDLVGKLMQMV

-241 ELSCLLKQ
+241 QLSCLLKQ

-254 VPVLDALSRLDL
+254 VPILDALSRLDL
-266 DAELVAEVR
+266 DAGLLAEVR

-291 VVVKFILQN
+291 VVVKFILHN

-320 SCVLPLQIHSSQKK
+320 SCVLPLQILSSQKK
-334 IKSQVQASSSLSQV
+334 LKSQVQASSSMSQV

-397 LLIHSTNTRNRK
+397 LLIHSTNTKNRK

-434 NHSTVI
+434 NHSMVI

-449 LAQTFLHSAHPAVVS
+449 LAQTFLHSAHPAIVS

-481 QQEVVAALVTHVCSG
+481 QQEVVTALVTHVCSG
-496 AETELDISLDVL
+496 SETELDISLDVL
-508 TDLVVLHTSLLMRYA
+508 TDLVMLHTSLLMRYA

-551 AFSQKQ
+551 AFSQRQ

-586 IGAVSMI
+586 IGAVTMI
-593 GSVALKSFWRENLV
+593 GSVALK
-607 CVMGFASLESCAT
+607 
-620 TARLSIASRNEG
+620 RNEG
-632 DAASLERPELNSE
+632 GGSSLERPELNSE

-661 EQTPEVL
+661 EQAPEVL
-668 ALYYDEF
+668 ALYYDEL

-686 DLKLLDEF
+686 DLQLLEEF

-709 LSPTVHGSFLF
+709 LNPTVDGSFLF

-726 NLDEDQSQ
+726 NLDEDESQ
-734 EAIAIN
+734 GAIAIN

-746 QSELGKVTAEASN
+746 QSELGRVADGMSN
-759 QSKRAVSPLCLSPC
+759 QSKRVVSPICLSPC
-773 FRLLRLYTA
+773 FRLLRLYTG
-782 EQNSG
+782 EQNNG

-800 YLTDLEAE
+800 YLTDLEVE

-833 REIVNAFCQ
+833 REVVNAFCQ
-842 QEDAEMKGKVLIRL
+842 QQDAEMKGKVLTRL
-856 QNITELQNVLGKCLA
+856 QNIIELQNVLGKCLA

-878 PPAAFDSE
+878 PPATFDSE
-886 APEAVPSINA
+886 ALEAVPSINA
-896 AGPARKR
+896 LGSVRKR
-903 SGRKKKADSSKAGS
+903 NGRKKKTDGSKASS
-917 ADRSQAEDS
+917 ADRSQADDS
-926 SEGNQPDTELSELD
+926 SEGNQHDTELSELE
-940 KTAADREAGNPLA
+940 KTAAEREAGNPLA

-968 VFTVLHCGLLT
+968 VFSVLHCGLLT

-1009 CWKLEHVLPSGST
+1009 CWKLEHALTPGST
-1022 RRVPFLKARTA
+1022 RRVPFPKASTA
-1033 AGYGSR
+1033 A
-1039 PGLRQSTSGASRP
+1039 ASY
-1052 LLRRPGSFHLLVK
+1052 K
-1065 WKCDTQLCA
+1065 
-1074 RAALALSK
+1074 
-1082 ERGNKDVGFSHL
+1082 NIGFSHL
-1094 CQRSPKEV
+1094 CQRSPREV
-1102 AMCVIDL
+1102 ATCVVKL
-1109 LKPLCKHMENMHNY
+1109 LKPLCNHMENMHNY
-1123 FQAAVQNQGAEDEPG
+1123 FQVIVIQNRRVEDEPG

-1152 LLLLTFRSLFAWN
+1152 QLLLTFRSLFAWN

-1176 RSALQVLADR
+1176 RSAFQVLADR
-1186 LKPGETEFLLLEELI
+1186 LKPGETEFLPLEELI
-1201 SESFQYL
+1201 SESFHYL

-1214 VPSFHCAHI
+1214 VPSFHCAFI

-1235 MSGWKKEKMAS
+1235 MAGWKKEKMAS

-1258 PSGDQEKGSQ
+1258 PSGDREKGSQ

-1299 PELMNSAKD
+1299 PELINSAKD

-1366 HILINLVK
+1366 HILVNLVK

-1381 LSICLKYGRLFVE
+1381 LGICLKYGRLFVE

-1399 AMPLLDHSFK
+1399 AMPLLDYSFK
-1409 KHTDDVQSLLKT
+1409 KHRDDVQSLLKT
-1421 LQMSTRQLH
+1421 LQLSTRQLH

-1436 KIHQDIGLTNH
+1436 KIRQDIGLTNH

-1482 RDLQGEEILTQ
+1482 RDLQGEEILSQ
-1493 ASEERGSDEDS
+1493 ASEERDSEEEDS
-1504 AEGPAEEVAQGLRL
+1504 AESPAE
-1518 WRAGRGGAGVQRRG
+1518 

>member
-1 NNKGFVT
+1 MGGGARRATIRRLSSSAVTCKGSDKGFVT

-14 LSKVDASEE
+14 LSKIDAAEE
-23 SFKTDLPSRCLE
+23 SSKTDLQSRCPE
-35 IKKSRISDK
+35 TKRSRISDK
-44 ENASAFYGLED
+44 RAPSQGGLEN

-60 ELLRTSGIVLKAG
+60 ELLRTSGIILKVG

-83 MAFQKKLCLALEKH
+83 TAFQKKLRVALEKH
-97 PTYPAVVKQFI
+97 PSYPGVVNEFI

-116 DRNQFKNCLLPCTPV
+116 DRSQFKNCLLPCTPA
-131 RTEGSRN
+131 RTEGSRT

-158 PAVITLLL
+158 PAVVTLLL

-174 DIVGTFGTN
+174 DVVGTFGTN
-183 FPRLIVNQFKWLDR
+183 FPRLIVNQFKWLDG
-197 LLDSQDLVRKLMQMV
+197 LLDSQDLVKKLMQML

-234 QQSEVAR
+234 QQNEVAR

-254 VPVLDALSRLDL
+254 VPILDALSRLDL
-266 DAELVAEVR
+266 DAELLAEVR

-291 VVVKFILQN
+291 VVIKFILHN

-320 SCVLPLQIHSSQKK
+320 SCVLPLQLLGSQRKL
-334 IKSQVQASSSLSQV
+334 KSQAQASSSMSQM

-397 LLIHSTNTRNRK
+397 LLIHSTNSKNRK

-434 NHSTVI
+434 NHSMVI
-440 KDFFPSILA
+440 KDFFPSILS

-474 AAFDSYC
+474 AVFDSYC
-481 QQEVVAALVTHVCSG
+481 QQEVVCALVTHVCSG
-496 AETELDISLDVL
+496 NETELDISLDVL
-508 TDLVVLHTSLLMRYA
+508 TDLVILHPSLLLRYA

-532 TQKLNPCQIRK
+532 MQKLNPCQIRK

-551 AFSQKQ
+551 AFSQRQ

-570 RKWLSSTVP
+570 RKWLSSSVP

-586 IGAVSMI
+586 IGAVTMM
-593 GSVALKSFWRENLV
+593 GSVALK
-607 CVMGFASLESCAT
+607 
-620 TARLSIASRNEG
+620 RNEADG
-632 DAASLERPELNSE
+632 GLLERPELSIE
-645 RDGQLSTLL
+645 CDGQLSTLL

-668 ALYYDEF
+668 ALYYDEL
-675 ASLIEKQKGNL
+675 ANLIEKQKGNL
-686 DLKLLDEF
+686 DLQLLDKF
-694 GKSLVEDFPSDFVVD
+694 GKSLVEDFPNDFVVD
-709 LSPTVHGSFLF
+709 LSPTVDGSFLF

-726 NLDEDQSQ
+726 NLDEDETQG
-734 EAIAIN
+734 AIAIN

-746 QSELGKVTAEASN
+746 QSEPGRVADEMSN
-759 QSKRAVSPLCLSPC
+759 SRKRVVSPICLSPC
-773 FRLLRLYTA
+773 FRLLRLYTG
-782 EQNSG
+782 EQNNG

-800 YLTDLEAE
+800 YLTDLEVE

-833 REIVNAFCQ
+833 REVVNAFCQ
-842 QEDAEMKGKVLIRL
+842 QQDAEMKGKVLTRL

-878 PPAAFDSE
+878 PPATFDSE
-886 APEAVPSINA
+886 APEGVPSINA
-896 AGPARKR
+896 GGPV
-903 SGRKKKADSSKAGS
+903 RKKNGKKRKSDSSKACS
-917 ADRSQAEDS
+917 AERTQADES
-926 SEGNQPDTELSELD
+926 SDGNQPDTELSELE
-940 KTAADREAGNPLA
+940 KSAAEKETGNPLA

-968 VFTVLHCGLLT
+968 VFSVLHCGLLT
-979 KSVLD
+979 KSILD
-984 TEMHTEAREVVQLGP
+984 TEMHTEASEVVQLGP
-999 AELCFLLDDL
+999 AELCFLLDDM
-1009 CWKLEHVLPSGST
+1009 CWKLEHVLTPGST
-1022 RRVPFLKARTA
+1022 RRVPFL
-1033 AGYGSR
+1033 
-1039 PGLRQSTSGASRP
+1039 
-1052 LLRRPGSFHLLVK
+1052 
-1065 WKCDTQLCA
+1065 
-1074 RAALALSK
+1074 K

-1102 AMCVIDL
+1102 AVCVVKL
-1109 LKPLCKHMENMHNY
+1109 LKPLCNHMENMHNY
-1123 FQAAVQNQGAEDEPG
+1123 FQTVIPNQGVVDESG
-1138 VNIQEH
+1138 LNIQEY
-1144 QLMSSCYQ
+1144 QLMSSCYHQ
-1152 LLLLTFRSLFAWN
+1152 LLLAFRLLFAWS
-1165 GFSQHENTDLL
+1165 GFSQHENSNLL

-1186 LKPGETEFLLLEELI
+1186 LKPGETEFLPLEELI

-1208 LNFQQS
+1208 LNFQAS
-1214 VPSFHCAHI
+1214 IPSFQCAFI
-1223 LTQLLI
+1223 LTQVLM
-1229 AIAEKP
+1229 AISEKP
-1235 MSGWKKEKMAS
+1235 MTGWKREKMAS
-1246 LAKQFLCQSWVK
+1246 LAKQFLCQSWMK
-1258 PSGDQEKGSQ
+1258 PGGDREKGSH

-1299 PELMNSAKD
+1299 PELINSAKD

-1340 PAGKPSDSS
+1340 PAGKPSDSG

-1355 LLRWNI
+1355 LLKWNI

-1409 KHTDDVQSLLKT
+1409 KHRDDVQSLLKT
-1421 LQMSTRQLH
+1421 LQLSTRQLH

-1436 KIHQDIGLTNH
+1436 KIHQDLGLTNH

-1471 QEAFWVGILKN
+1471 QEAFWVGVLKN
-1482 RDLQGEEILTQ
+1482 RDLQGEEILSQ
-1493 ASEERGSDEDS
+1493 ASAAPEEDS
-1504 AEGPAEEVAQGLRL
+1504 AEGSEEDTADSAAEEPDGTDSDS
-1518 WRAGRGGAGVQRRG
+1518 GGAGR

>member
-1 NNKGFVT
+1 
-8 MVSKRK
+8 S
-14 LSKVDASEE
+14 
-23 SFKTDLPSRCLE
+23 
-35 IKKSRISDK
+35 
-44 ENASAFYGLED
+44 
-55 EGVFE
+55 
-60 ELLRTSGIVLKAG
+60 
-73 EGQNEIAVDQ
+73 
-83 MAFQKKLCLALEKH
+83 
-97 PTYPAVVKQFI
+97 
-108 SGLESHIK
+108 
-116 DRNQFKNCLLPCTPV
+116 
-131 RTEGSRN
+131 
-138 LVHSYCESLI
+138 
-148 KLLLGIKILQ
+148 
-158 PAVITLLL
+158 
-166 EKIPEFFF
+166 
-174 DIVGTFGTN
+174 VGTFGTN

-234 QQSEVAR
+234 QQSEHNYVSGKCCLPADGVL
-241 ELSCLLKQ
+241 LSPQ
-249 GRRLT
+249 
-254 VPVLDALSRLDL
+254 
-266 DAELVAEVR
+266 VR

-309 ISDLRKSLDLS
+309 QYLFHNEVCIFHTSVWFNSVS
-320 SCVLPLQIHSSQKK
+320 SFLMIC
-334 IKSQVQASSSLSQV
+334 SSSLSQV

-372 SEAWIKAIE
+372 SEAWIKVKYMLQ
-381 NSTSVSDH
+381 SLFPYLFGSVSQGTCP
-389 KVLDLIVL
+389 L
-397 LLIHSTNTRNRK
+397 LHLSCDFLELSFPQHWIY
-409 QTEKVL
+409 
-415 RSKIR
+415 
-420 LGCMPEQLMQNAFQ
+420 
-434 NHSTVI
+434 
-440 KDFFPSILA
+440 FFPSILA

-496 AETELDISLDVL
+496 TETELDISLDVL
-508 TDLVVLHTSLLMRYA
+508 TDLVVQHTSLLMRYA

-570 RKWLSSTVP
+570 RKWLSSTVS

-593 GSVALKSFWRENLV
+593 GSVALK
-607 CVMGFASLESCAT
+607 
-620 TARLSIASRNEG
+620 
-632 DAASLERPELNSE
+632 RP
-645 RDGQLSTLL
+645 
-654 DLVGFCC
+654 
-661 EQTPEVL
+661 TP
-668 ALYYDEF
+668 
-675 ASLIEKQKGNL
+675 
-686 DLKLLDEF
+686 
-694 GKSLVEDFPSDFVVD
+694 
-709 LSPTVHGSFLF
+709 FLF
-720 PVKSLY
+720 SP
-726 NLDEDQSQ
+726 
-734 EAIAIN
+734 
-740 LLPLVS
+740 
-746 QSELGKVTAEASN
+746 
-759 QSKRAVSPLCLSPC
+759 RAVSPLCLSPC

-800 YLTDLEAE
+800 YLTDLEVE

-878 PPAAFDSE
+878 PPATFDSE

-903 SGRKKKADSSKAGS
+903 SGKENLQCLSKQMSWGL
-917 ADRSQAEDS
+917 ADRLHLHV
-926 SEGNQPDTELSELD
+926 P

-1022 RRVPFLKARTA
+1022 RRVPFA
-1033 AGYGSR
+1033 
-1039 PGLRQSTSGASRP
+1039 
-1052 LLRRPGSFHLLVK
+1052 
-1065 WKCDTQLCA
+1065 
-1074 RAALALSK
+1074 K

-1102 AMCVIDL
+1102 AMCVVDL

-1123 FQAAVQNQGAEDEPG
+1123 FQGAEDEPG
-1138 VNIQEH
+1138 LNIQEH

-1152 LLLLTFRSLFAWN
+1152 LLLLTFHITL
-1165 GFSQHENTDLL
+1165 
-1176 RSALQVLADR
+1176 SAH
-1186 LKPGETEFLLLEELI
+1186 FLPLPFPVI
-1201 SESFQYL
+1201 PSESFQYL

-1313 YPTLSRQTFPV
+1313 YPTLTRQTFPV

-1374 VFDSRPV
+1374 VRFWLFFCLCLHI
-1381 LSICLKYGRLFVE
+1381 LSKYGRLFVE

-1504 AEGPAEEVAQGLRL
+1504 ENSAEGPAEEVLKGLRL
-1518 WRAGRGGAGVQRRG
+1518 SQAGAGGVQRRG

>member
-1 NNKGFVT
+1 

-14 LSKVDASEE
+14 LSKADASGE
-23 SFKTDLPSRCLE
+23 SCKTDLPSRCSE
-35 IKKSRISDK
+35 TKKSRISDK
-44 ENASAFYGLED
+44 EKSSAHGGVEN

-60 ELLRTSGIVLKAG
+60 ELLRTSGIILKAG

-97 PTYPAVVKQFI
+97 PTYPGVVKLFI

-116 DRNQFKNCLLPCTPV
+116 DRNQFKNCLLPCTPI
-131 RTEGSRN
+131 RTEGSRT
-138 LVHSYCESLI
+138 LVHSYCESLM
-148 KLLLGIKILQ
+148 KLLLGIKVLQ

-183 FPRLIVNQFKWLDR
+183 FPRLIINQFKWLDR
-197 LLDSQDLVRKLMQMV
+197 LLDSQDLVKKLMQMV

-254 VPVLDALSRLDL
+254 VPILDALSRLDL
-266 DAELVAEVR
+266 DAGLLAEVR
-275 QSAMT
+275 HSAMT

-291 VVVKFILQN
+291 VVVKFILHN

-320 SCVLPLQIHSSQKK
+320 SCVLPLQILGSQKK
-334 IKSQVQASSSLSQV
+334 LKSQVQASSSMSQV

-381 NSTSVSDH
+381 NSMSVSDH

-397 LLIHSTNTRNRK
+397 LLIHSTNTKNRK

-434 NHSTVI
+434 NHSLVI

-449 LAQTFLHSAHPAVVS
+449 LAQTFLHSAHPAIVS

-481 QQEVVAALVTHVCSG
+481 QQEVVTALVTHVCSG
-496 AETELDISLDVL
+496 NETELDISLDVL
-508 TDLVVLHTSLLMRYA
+508 TDLVILHTSLLMRYA

-551 AFSQKQ
+551 AFSQRQ

-586 IGAVSMI
+586 IGAVTMI
-593 GSVALKSFWRENLV
+593 GSVALK
-607 CVMGFASLESCAT
+607 
-620 TARLSIASRNEG
+620 RNEG
-632 DAASLERPELNSE
+632 DGSSLERPELNSE

-661 EQTPEVL
+661 EQKPEVL
-668 ALYYDEF
+668 ALYYDEL

-686 DLKLLDEF
+686 DLQLLDEF

-709 LSPTVHGSFLF
+709 LSPTVDGSFLF

-726 NLDEDQSQ
+726 NLDEDESQ
-734 EAIAIN
+734 GAIAIN

-746 QSELGKVTAEASN
+746 QSELGRVTDGMSN
-759 QSKRAVSPLCLSPC
+759 QSKRVVSPICLSPC
-773 FRLLRLYTA
+773 FRLLRLYTG

-800 YLTDLEAE
+800 YLTDLEVE

-833 REIVNAFCQ
+833 REVVNAFCQ
-842 QEDAEMKGKVLIRL
+842 QQDAEMKGKVLTRL

-878 PPAAFDSE
+878 PPATFDSE
-886 APEAVPSINA
+886 ALEAVPSINA
-896 AGPARKR
+896 VGPVRKR
-903 SGRKKKADSSKAGS
+903 NGRKKKTDGSKAGS
-917 ADRSQAEDS
+917 ADRSQADDS
-926 SEGNQPDTELSELD
+926 SEGNQPDIELSELE
-940 KTAADREAGNPLA
+940 KAAAEREAGNPLA

-1009 CWKLEHVLPSGST
+1009 CWKLEHVLTPGST
-1022 RRVPFLKARTA
+1022 RRVPFPKAS
-1033 AGYGSR
+1033 Y
-1039 PGLRQSTSGASRP
+1039 
-1052 LLRRPGSFHLLVK
+1052 
-1065 WKCDTQLCA
+1065 
-1074 RAALALSK
+1074 
-1082 ERGNKDVGFSHL
+1082 KDIGFSHL

-1102 AMCVIDL
+1102 AMSVVKL
-1109 LKPLCKHMENMHNY
+1109 LKPLCNHMENMHNY
-1123 FQAAVQNQGAEDEPG
+1123 FQVIVTQNRDVEDEPG

-1152 LLLLTFRSLFAWN
+1152 QLLLTFRSLFAWN

-1201 SESFQYL
+1201 SESFHYL

-1214 VPSFHCAHI
+1214 VPSFHCAFI

-1235 MSGWKKEKMAS
+1235 MAGWKKEKMAS
-1246 LAKQFLCQSWVK
+1246 LAKQFLCRSWVK
-1258 PSGDQEKGSQ
+1258 PSGDREKGSQ

-1299 PELMNSAKD
+1299 PELINSAKD

-1366 HILINLVK
+1366 HILVNLVK

-1399 AMPLLDHSFK
+1399 AMPLLDYSFK
-1409 KHTDDVQSLLKT
+1409 KHRDDVQSLLKT
-1421 LQMSTRQLH
+1421 LQLSTRQLH

-1436 KIHQDIGLTNH
+1436 KIRQDIGLTNH

-1482 RDLQGEEILTQ
+1482 RDLQ
-1493 ASEERGSDEDS
+1493 
-1504 AEGPAEEVAQGLRL
+1504 
-1518 WRAGRGGAGVQRRG
+1518 

>member
-1 NNKGFVT
+1 T
-8 MVSKRK
+8 
-14 LSKVDASEE
+14 
-23 SFKTDLPSRCLE
+23 
-35 IKKSRISDK
+35 KKSRASDK
-44 ENASAFYGLED
+44 EKASAQGGLES

-60 ELLRTSGIVLKAG
+60 ELLRTSGIILKAG
-73 EGQNEIAVDQ
+73 EGQNEIGMDLTLV
-83 MAFQKKLCLALEKH
+83 LS
-97 PTYPAVVKQFI
+97 VVKQFI
-108 SGLESHIK
+108 SGLESHIR
-116 DRNQFKNCLLPCTPV
+116 DRNQFKNCLLPCAPV
-131 RTEGSRN
+131 RTEGSRSGKMYF
-138 LVHSYCESLI
+138 LFSLSVRAG
-148 KLLLGIKILQ
+148 LCLNVVQ
-158 PAVITLLL
+158 H
-166 EKIPEFFF
+166 
-174 DIVGTFGTN
+174 VGTFGTN
-183 FPRLIVNQFKWLDR
+183 FPRLIVNQFKWLDS
-197 LLDSQDLVRKLMQMV
+197 LLDSQDLVKKLMQML

-241 ELSCLLKQ
+241 ELGCLLKE

-254 VPVLDALSRLDL
+254 VPILDALSRLDL
-266 DAELVAEVR
+266 DAELLAEVQ

-291 VVVKFILQN
+291 VVVKFILHN
-300 VKAADAVEV
+300 VKAANAVEV

-320 SCVLPLQIHSSQKK
+320 SCVLPLQILGSQKK
-334 IKSQVQASSSLSQV
+334 LKSQVQTSSSTSQV

-381 NSTSVSDH
+381 NTTSVSDH

-397 LLIHSTNTRNRK
+397 LLIHSTNTKNRK
-409 QTEKVL
+409 QAEKVL

-434 NHSTVI
+434 NHSMVI
-440 KDFFPSILA
+440 RDFFPSILV
-449 LAQTFLHSAHPAVVS
+449 LAQTFLHAAHPAIVS

-474 AAFDSYC
+474 AVFDSYC
-481 QQEVVAALVTHVCSG
+481 QQEVVSALVTHVCSG
-496 AETELDISLDVL
+496 NEAELDIALDVL
-508 TDLVVLHTSLLMRYA
+508 TDLVIVHTSLLMRYA

-551 AFSQKQ
+551 AFSQRQ

-586 IGAVSMI
+586 IGAVTMI
-593 GSVALKSFWRENLV
+593 GKKFLPSPTLTQDPGENLS
-607 CVMGFASLESCAT
+607 A
-620 TARLSIASRNEG
+620 
-632 DAASLERPELNSE
+632 
-645 RDGQLSTLL
+645 LSTLL

-668 ALYYDEF
+668 ALYYDEL
-675 ASLIEKQKGNL
+675 ANLIEKQKGNL
-686 DLKLLDEF
+686 DL
-694 GKSLVEDFPSDFVVD
+694 
-709 LSPTVHGSFLF
+709 HSFLF

-726 NLDEDQSQ
+726 NLDEDESQ
-734 EAIAIN
+734 GAIAIN

-746 QSELGKVTAEASN
+746 QSEL
-759 QSKRAVSPLCLSPC
+759 VSPICLSPS
-773 FRLLRLYTA
+773 FRLLRLYTG
-782 EQNSG
+782 EQNNG

-800 YLTDLEAE
+800 YLTDLEVE
-808 GKLDS
+808 GKIDS

-833 REIVNAFCQ
+833 REVVNAFCQ
-842 QEDAEMKGKVLIRL
+842 QQDAEMKGKVLTRI

-871 ATPGYVP
+871 GAYENICMFWACTSCEVKG
-878 PPAAFDSE
+878 
-886 APEAVPSINA
+886 I
-896 AGPARKR
+896 
-903 SGRKKKADSSKAGS
+903 GRKKKSDGSKAS
-917 ADRSQAEDS
+917 FADRSQADES
-926 SEGNQPDTELSELD
+926 SEGNQPDNELSE
-940 KTAADREAGNPLA
+940 EAGNPLA

-979 KSVLD
+979 KSILD
-984 TEMHTEAREVVQLGP
+984 TEMHTEASEIVQLGP
-999 AELCFLLDDL
+999 AELYFLLEDL
-1009 CWKLEHVLPSGST
+1009 CWKLEHVLTPGST
-1022 RRVPFLKARTA
+1022 RRVPFLK
-1033 AGYGSR
+1033 
-1039 PGLRQSTSGASRP
+1039 
-1052 LLRRPGSFHLLVK
+1052 
-1065 WKCDTQLCA
+1065 
-1074 RAALALSK
+1074 
-1082 ERGNKDVGFSHL
+1082 ERGYKDIGFTHL
-1094 CQRSPKEV
+1094 RQRSPKEV
-1102 AMCVIDL
+1102 AVCVVKL
-1109 LKPLCKHMENMHNY
+1109 LKPLCNHMENMHNY
-1123 FQAAVQNQGAEDEPG
+1123 FQAVTQNQGVVDEPG

-1144 QLMSSCYQ
+1144 QMMSSCYQ
-1152 LLLLTFRSLFAWN
+1152 QLLLTFRLLFAWK
-1165 GFSQHENTDLL
+1165 GFSQHENADLL
-1176 RSALQVLADR
+1176 RSALQVVADR

-1214 VPSFHCAHI
+1214 VPSFQCAFI

-1229 AIAEKP
+1229 AISEKP
-1235 MSGWKKEKMAS
+1235 MAGWKKEKMAL
-1246 LAKQFLCQSWVK
+1246 LAKQFLCRSWVK

-1299 PELMNSAKD
+1299 PELINSAKD

-1324 FFRVMMAQL
+1324 FFRVMIAQL

-1349 EVQLEK
+1349 EK
-1355 LLRWNI
+1355 LLQWNI

-1366 HILINLVK
+1366 HILVNLV
-1374 VFDSRPV
+1374 
-1381 LSICLKYGRLFVE
+1381 KYGRLFVE

-1409 KHTDDVQSLLKT
+1409 KHRDDVQGLLKT
-1421 LQMSTRQLH
+1421 LQLSTRQLH

-1436 KIHQDIGLTNH
+1436 KIRQDIGLTNH

-1482 RDLQGEEILTQ
+1482 RDLQGEEILSQ
-1493 ASEERGSDEDS
+1493 ASEARDSEEDS
-1504 AEGPAEEVAQGLRL
+1504 AESPAEVRL
-1518 WRAGRGGAGVQRRG
+1518 